1 MKSNT
6 KKRLIAFMLCMVLVL
21 SSTISAFA
29 DDLDTQTQ
37 DQTTTMAE
45 PTTETQETAENKAQ
59 TEQPAAETP
68 AQNTEEAAPQTNDNQ
83 SEVAEQPT
91 VSSEENNASN
101 ETIECEATQLKQEV
115 DNGNDTK
122 TTVVAD
128 IPAGAFHAH
137 ASEITM
143 EVKRL
148 STEDVDDAVIVKLI
162 KNALTTNTSLSNYV
176 LYDVVF
182 KVNGVE
188 TEPLKAIDVNFKGS
202 GLKVKDTKKATA
214 FYFAPAK
221 SEDGIEEDLLVE
233 LPQREDKIKELLDA
247 GTDKTREQIEDEFDF
262 SELSVK
268 DEVVDE
274 LKMEVRKNQVY
285 GCYVVEDKVTQ
296 PESNDVVNEANDTLN
311 SAVMA
316 ASDTVTL
323 EQSYGKLVATYTG
336 NSTNIKYVWYRKI
349 NTDDYQLQKPKEYTG
364 TNGVSLGSD
373 IKDNELYIALNG
385 GALGTQGDG
394 SNNQSVFYYVAA
406 YKAGDVKTD
415 GSPKDGKAPL
425 ATSPQKKVTE
435 YYQLQNGSFETPKVT
450 DHHANTCNWQF
461 SNENYKEL
469 GGVWQTTGT
478 HDPSEF
484 SDSQGADIEIVTTKT
499 KTTNEWGGF
508 TLNDSDLSGYSWH
521 GATTAVDGTQFAE
534 LNCQT
539 EGSLY
544 QDVLTTPG
552 EALNYQFSHRAR
564 GNTPNNT
571 SSNPENDTMSV
582 VIMPTQTA
590 IDNGVTTQA
599 KVKEVI
605 ADPTAYP
612 GTMVRTVTSDDLSWH
627 TYTGSYSVTTQGQ
640 YSTRFFFVAGNT
652 ASGNPTVGNFLD
664 NVFFTRDKL
673 TPVEGT
679 ANVTLTKTISGL
691 EYATAYNLARTLKFT
706 IRNKTIS
713 GTDLNWVW
721 SNDGKTYTGSIVLS
735 LKELECGT
743 NLKVEETSTG
753 SLDVTG
759 YTRSSS
765 VQIDNGSTTSSTS
778 GTLSISTGETK
789 TVAFTN
795 AYVANGGSGD
805 EPESTLSH
813 EKYIKRNEDG
823 TYNITLNASGTVGT
837 KTHKKNV
844 DIVLIVDTS
853 GSMNDSDSN
862 NDATKLV
869 STRNAIKALIDAFN
883 TKSDTVD
890 TRYKLVTFNTS
901 ATTNTR
907 SWTDGNTLYNTY
919 IKKLTAGGGTNY
931 DKGLS
936 YGGTAITDGSR
947 TDAEKIV
954 IFLTDGQPTYYGDT
968 PSNCGIHTSKATLNA
983 AKNSAKQIICSKFYA
998 VGIGL
1003 SSKIQIYNNDD
1014 YQSNCRRYAHRSK
1027 SESTTGESLLKSI
1040 SDCTNAAS
1048 KEAINL
1054 TDSSKLTDKFKE
1066 IAGQTLTAAC
1076 TNVTITDQLSQYVDV
1091 TDASKLQVKIAS
1103 KDNNKYTNVYT
1114 QDFDLNKTG
1123 KVTLNNKEIATVTY
1137 DSLKKEAKLKFND
1150 DYSLEANYYYYLT
1163 ITNVTPNQRAF
1174 DEYKE
1179 NGGYGTTGYGTTKG
1193 DANTDEDTGGYTSK
1207 NEGTSSGQ
1215 AGFYSNATATVS
1227 YKNKKSS
1234 GLITENYQKPV
1245 IQVQSISVR
1254 KDWEDVTPPKTTTVL
1269 AQLVDEKGNP
1279 VDGKILELNSSNNW
1293 TGSFEFVK
1301 LDKYDR
1307 YGFKELKE
1315 DQNGNITYNN
1325 KKYSMVDKNGIIEI
1339 NDTNYEVTYSND
1351 NDIHVIT
1358 NTKYSQPIKII
1369 KQNNSG
1375 VTLKDAEF
1383 TLKDSNN
1390 KSTKYTSDKDGI
1402 IFEGELNYGTYTLIE
1417 TKAPSGYSKLV
1428 DSITIT
1434 VTKNGIEISENNKV
1448 QLNQTNGIYELIIKN
1463 DMLYSLPS
1471 TGGTGI
1477 YLYMIG
1483 GMMLM
1488 LIAVWILYKNKCREV
1503 LER

>member
-1 MKSNT
+1 M
-6 KKRLIAFMLCMVLVL
+6 
-21 SSTISAFA
+21 
-29 DDLDTQTQ
+29 
-37 DQTTTMAE
+37 
-45 PTTETQETAENKAQ
+45 
-59 TEQPAAETP
+59 
-68 AQNTEEAAPQTNDNQ
+68 
-83 SEVAEQPT
+83 
-91 VSSEENNASN
+91 
-101 ETIECEATQLKQEV
+101 
-115 DNGNDTK
+115 
-122 TTVVAD
+122 
-128 IPAGAFHAH
+128 
-137 ASEITM
+137 
-143 EVKRL
+143 
-148 STEDVDDAVIVKLI
+148 
-162 KNALTTNTSLSNYV
+162 
-176 LYDVVF
+176 VF

-268 DEVVDE
+268 DEVADE

-349 NTDDYQLQKPKEYTG
+349 NTGDYQLQKPKEYTG

-394 SNNQSVFYYVAA
+394 SNNPSVSYYVAA

-425 ATSPQKKVTE
+425 ATSPQKEVTE

-450 DHHANTCNWQF
+450 DYHINTNNWQF
-461 SNENYKEL
+461 SNENYKRQ

-478 HDPSEF
+478 ATANTLY
-484 SDSQGADIEIVTTKT
+484 SDSEGADIEIVTTKT
-499 KTTNEWGGF
+499 KNSTGQLTN
-508 TLNDSDLSGYSWH
+508 SSLSGYSWH

-534 LNCQT
+534 LNCQA

-552 EALNYQFSHRAR
+552 ETLNYQFSHRAR
-564 GNTPNNT
+564 GN
-571 SSNPENDTMSV
+571 SSSETENDTMSV

-599 KVKEVI
+599 KVNEVI
-605 ADPTAYP
+605 ANPTAYP

-652 ASGNPTVGNFLD
+652 ASNDPTVGNFLD

-673 TPVEGT
+673 TPVKGT
-679 ANVTLTKTISGL
+679 ANVILTKTISGL
-691 EYATAYNLARTLKFT
+691 EYVTAYNLAKTLNFT
-706 IRNKTIS
+706 IGNKTVS

-721 SNDGKTYTGSIVLS
+721 SNDGKTYTGSVVLS
-735 LKELECGT
+735 LKEQECDD
-743 NLKVEETSTG
+743 NLKVKETSTG

-759 YTRSSS
+759 YTRASS

-890 TRYKLVTFNTS
+890 TRYKLVTFKTS

-1014 YQSNCRRYAHRSK
+1014 YQSNCRWYAHRGK
-1027 SESTTGESLLKSI
+1027 SEPTTGESLLKSI

-1179 NGGYGTTGYGTTKG
+1179 NGDYGTTKG

-1307 YGFKELKE
+1307 YGFKAKSGKAFKAIHK
-1315 DQNGNITYNN
+1315 GNRYACF
-1325 KKYSMVDKNGIIEI
+1325 YF
-1339 NDTNYEVTYSND
+1339 
-1351 NDIHVIT
+1351 
-1358 NTKYSQPIKII
+1358 NT
-1369 KQNNSG
+1369 
-1375 VTLKDAEF
+1375 
-1383 TLKDSNN
+1383 
-1390 KSTKYTSDKDGI
+1390 
-1402 IFEGELNYGTYTLIE
+1402 
-1417 TKAPSGYSKLV
+1417 
-1428 DSITIT
+1428 
-1434 VTKNGIEISENNKV
+1434 
-1448 QLNQTNGIYELIIKN
+1448 
-1463 DMLYSLPS
+1463 
-1471 TGGTGI
+1471 
-1477 YLYMIG
+1477 
-1483 GMMLM
+1483 
-1488 LIAVWILYKNKCREV
+1488 
-1503 LER
+1503 

>member
-37 DQTTTMAE
+37 DQTTTMDE
-45 PTTETQETAENKAQ
+45 PTTGTQETAENKAQ

-68 AQNTEEAAPQTNDNQ
+68 AQNTQEAAPQTNDSHSEAVDQ
-83 SEVAEQPT
+83 ST
-91 VSSEENNASN
+91 NSSEENNASD
-101 ETIECEATQLKQEV
+101 ETVECEATQLKQEV
-115 DNGNDTK
+115 DNGNHTK

-137 ASEITM
+137 VSEITM

-247 GTDKTREQIEDEFDF
+247 GTDKTMEQIEDEFDF

-268 DEVVDE
+268 DEVADE

-285 GCYVVEDKVTQ
+285 GCYVVEDKITQ
-296 PESNDVVNEANDTLN
+296 PESNDVANVANEASTL
-311 SAVMA
+311 AVTA

-336 NSTNIKYVWYRKI
+336 NATNIKYVWYRKI

-394 SNNQSVFYYVAA
+394 SNNRSVSYYVEA
-406 YKAGDVKTD
+406 YNADDVKTD
-415 GSPKDGKAPL
+415 GSPKNRKTPL
-425 ATSPQKKVTE
+425 ATSLQKEVTE

-450 DHHANTCNWQF
+450 DHHTNTNNWQF
-461 SNENYKEL
+461 SNENYKKL
-469 GGVWQTTGT
+469 DGVWQTTGT
-478 HDPSEF
+478 ADADTRY
-484 SDSQGADIEIVTTKT
+484 SDKEGADIEIVTTKT
-499 KTTNEWGGF
+499 KSSTGQ
-508 TLNDSDLSGYSWH
+508 LSDSDLSGYSWH
-521 GATTAVDGTQFAE
+521 GAKTAVDGTQFAE
-534 LNCQT
+534 LNCQK

-552 EALNYQFSHRAR
+552 ETLNYQFSHRAR
-564 GNTPNNT
+564 GN
-571 SSNPENDTMSV
+571 SSSKTENDTMSV

-590 IDNGVTTQA
+590 IANGVTTQA
-599 KVKEVI
+599 KVNEVI

-640 YSTRFFFVAGNT
+640 YSTRFFFVAGTT
-652 ASGNPTVGNFLD
+652 ASGNSTVGNFLD

-673 TPVEGT
+673 TPVVGT

-691 EYATAYNLARTLKFT
+691 EYATAYNLAKTLKFT

-713 GTDLNWVW
+713 GDDLNWVW

-735 LKELECGT
+735 LNELECGT

-795 AYVANGGSGD
+795 AYVANGSSGD

-862 NDATKLV
+862 NGDTKLV
-869 STRNAIKALIDAFN
+869 STKNAIKALIDAFN
-883 TKSDTVD
+883 DKSDTVD
-890 TRYKLVTFNTS
+890 TRYKLVTFNKF
-901 ATTNTR
+901 ATTNTG
-907 SWTDGNTLYNTY
+907 SWTNGNTLYNYY
-919 IKKLTAGGGTNY
+919 IKNLKADGGTNY

-936 YGGTAITDGSR
+936 YGGTAITNGSR
-947 TDAEKIV
+947 TDAKKIV
-954 IFLTDGQPTYYGDT
+954 IFLTDGQPTYYGDG
-968 PSNCGIHTSKATLNA
+968 PSNCGRHTSEDTLNTA
-983 AKNSAKQIICSKFYA
+983 QNSASTIICSEFYA

-1003 SSKIQIYNNDD
+1003 PSSVSIYSQTASGDGWLGHPGNV
-1014 YQSNCRRYAHRSK
+1014 K
-1027 SESTTGESLLKSI
+1027 ETMTGQALLQSI
-1040 SDCTNAAS
+1040 SDRTNAAS

-1054 TDSSKLTDKFKE
+1054 TDSSKLTEKFKE
-1066 IAGQTLTAAC
+1066 IVGQTLTAAC

-1114 QDFDLNKTG
+1114 EDFDLNNTG

-1137 DSLKKEAKLKFND
+1137 DSSKKEAKLKFND

-1163 ITNVTPNQRAF
+1163 ITNVTPNQTAF
-1174 DEYKE
+1174 NEYKE
-1179 NGGYGTTGYGTTKG
+1179 NGGYGTTTTKG

-1207 NEGTSSGQ
+1207 NEGTSSGKS
-1215 AGFYSNATATVS
+1215 GFYSNATATVS

-1234 GLITENYQKPV
+1234 NLITENYQKPV

-1254 KDWEDVTPPKTTTVL
+1254 KDWKDATPPENTTVL

-1315 DQNGNITYNN
+1315 YQNGNITYNN
-1325 KKYSMVDKNGIIEI
+1325 KKYSMVDENSIIEI
-1339 NDTNYEVTYSND
+1339 NDTNYKVTYSNN

-1375 VTLKDAEF
+1375 VTLKGAEF
-1383 TLKDSNN
+1383 TLKDSNK

-1402 IFEGELNYGTYTLIE
+1402 IFEGELNYGTYTLRE

-1434 VTKNGIEISENNKV
+1434 VTKDGIQISENNKV
-1448 QLNQTNGIYELIIKN
+1448 QLNQTSGIYELIIKN

-1471 TGGTGI
+1471 TGGSGI

-1483 GMMLM
+1483 GILLM
-1488 LIAVWILYKNKCREV
+1488 FAAAWILYKNKCREV

>member
-37 DQTTTMAE
+37 DQTTTMDE
-45 PTTETQETAENKAQ
+45 PTTGTQETAENKAQ

-68 AQNTEEAAPQTNDNQ
+68 AQNTQEAAPQTNDSHSEAVDQ
-83 SEVAEQPT
+83 ST
-91 VSSEENNASN
+91 NSSEENNASD
-101 ETIECEATQLKQEV
+101 ETVECEATQLKQEV
-115 DNGNDTK
+115 DNGNHTK

-137 ASEITM
+137 VSEITM

-247 GTDKTREQIEDEFDF
+247 GTDKTMEQIEDEFDF

-268 DEVVDE
+268 DEVADE

-285 GCYVVEDKVTQ
+285 GCYVVEDKITQ
-296 PESNDVVNEANDTLN
+296 PESNDVANVANEASTL
-311 SAVMA
+311 AVTA

-336 NSTNIKYVWYRKI
+336 NATNIKYVWYRKI

-394 SNNQSVFYYVAA
+394 SNNRSVSYYVEA
-406 YKAGDVKTD
+406 YNADDVKTD
-415 GSPKDGKAPL
+415 GSPKNRKTPL
-425 ATSPQKKVTE
+425 ATSLQKEVTE

-450 DHHANTCNWQF
+450 DHHTNTNNWQF
-461 SNENYKEL
+461 SNENYKKL
-469 GGVWQTTGT
+469 DGVWQTTGT
-478 HDPSEF
+478 ADADTRY
-484 SDSQGADIEIVTTKT
+484 SDKEGADIEIVTTKT
-499 KTTNEWGGF
+499 KSSTGQ
-508 TLNDSDLSGYSWH
+508 LSDSDLSGYSWH
-521 GATTAVDGTQFAE
+521 GAKTAVDGTQFAE
-534 LNCQT
+534 LNCQK

-552 EALNYQFSHRAR
+552 ETLNYQFSHRAR
-564 GNTPNNT
+564 GN
-571 SSNPENDTMSV
+571 SSSKTENDTMSV

-590 IDNGVTTQA
+590 IANGVTTQA
-599 KVKEVI
+599 KVNEVI

-640 YSTRFFFVAGNT
+640 YSTRFFFVAGTT
-652 ASGNPTVGNFLD
+652 ASGNSTVGNFLD

-673 TPVEGT
+673 TPVVGT

-691 EYATAYNLARTLKFT
+691 EYATAYNLAKTLKFT

-713 GTDLNWVW
+713 GDDLNWVW

-735 LKELECGT
+735 LNELECGT

-795 AYVANGGSGD
+795 AYVANGSSGD

-862 NDATKLV
+862 NGDTKLV
-869 STRNAIKALIDAFN
+869 STKNAIKALIDAFN
-883 TKSDTVD
+883 DKSDTVD
-890 TRYKLVTFNTS
+890 TRYKLVTFNKF
-901 ATTNTR
+901 ATTNTG
-907 SWTDGNTLYNTY
+907 SWTNGNTLYNYY
-919 IKKLTAGGGTNY
+919 IKNLKADGGTNY

-936 YGGTAITDGSR
+936 YGGTAITNGSR
-947 TDAEKIV
+947 TDAKKIV
-954 IFLTDGQPTYYGDT
+954 IFLTDGQPTYYGDG
-968 PSNCGIHTSKATLNA
+968 PSNCGRHTSEDTLNTA
-983 AKNSAKQIICSKFYA
+983 QNSASTIICSEFYA

-1003 SSKIQIYNNDD
+1003 PSSVSIYSQTASGDGWLGHPGNV
-1014 YQSNCRRYAHRSK
+1014 K
-1027 SESTTGESLLKSI
+1027 ETMTGQALLQSI
-1040 SDCTNAAS
+1040 SDRTNAAS

-1054 TDSSKLTDKFKE
+1054 TDSSKLTEKFKE
-1066 IAGQTLTAAC
+1066 IVGQTLTAAC

-1114 QDFDLNKTG
+1114 EDFDLNNTG

-1137 DSLKKEAKLKFND
+1137 DSSKKEAKLKFND

-1163 ITNVTPNQRAF
+1163 ITNVTPNQTAF
-1174 DEYKE
+1174 NEYKE
-1179 NGGYGTTGYGTTKG
+1179 NGGYGTTTTKG

-1207 NEGTSSGQ
+1207 NEGTSSGKS
-1215 AGFYSNATATVS
+1215 GFYSNATATVS

-1234 GLITENYQKPV
+1234 NLITENYQKPV

-1254 KDWEDVTPPKTTTVL
+1254 KDWKDATPPENTTVL

-1315 DQNGNITYNN
+1315 YQNGNITYNN
-1325 KKYSMVDKNGIIEI
+1325 KKYSMVDENSIIEI
-1339 NDTNYEVTYSND
+1339 NDTNYKVTYSNN

-1375 VTLKDAEF
+1375 VTLKGAEF
-1383 TLKDSNN
+1383 TLKDSNK

-1402 IFEGELNYGTYTLIE
+1402 IFEGELNYGTYTLRE

-1434 VTKNGIEISENNKV
+1434 VTKDGIQISENNKV

-1471 TGGTGI
+1471 TGGSGI

-1483 GMMLM
+1483 GILLM
-1488 LIAVWILYKNKCREV
+1488 FAAAWILYKNKCREV

>member
-29 DDLDTQTQ
+29 DDLDTQAQ

-268 DEVVDE
+268 DEVADE

-349 NTDDYQLQKPKEYTG
+349 NTGDYQLQKPKEYTG

-394 SNNQSVFYYVAA
+394 SNNPSVSYYVVA

-425 ATSPQKKVTE
+425 ATSPQKEVTE

-450 DHHANTCNWQF
+450 DYHINTNNWQF
-461 SNENYKEL
+461 SNENYKRQ

-478 HDPSEF
+478 ATANTLYSDPE
-484 SDSQGADIEIVTTKT
+484 GADIEIVTTKT
-499 KTTNEWGGF
+499 KNSTGQLTN
-508 TLNDSDLSGYSWH
+508 SSLSGYSWH

-534 LNCQT
+534 LNCQA

-552 EALNYQFSHRAR
+552 ETLNYQFSHRAR
-564 GNTPNNT
+564 GN
-571 SSNPENDTMSV
+571 SSSETENDTMSV

-590 IDNGVTTQA
+590 IDNGVTTQT
-599 KVKEVI
+599 KVNEVI
-605 ADPTAYP
+605 ANPTAYP

-652 ASGNPTVGNFLD
+652 ASNDPTVGNFLD

-673 TPVEGT
+673 TPVKGT
-679 ANVTLTKTISGL
+679 ANVILTKTISGL
-691 EYATAYNLARTLKFT
+691 EYVTAYNLAKTLNFT
-706 IRNKTIS
+706 IGNKTVS

-721 SNDGKTYTGSIVLS
+721 SNDGKTYTGSVVLS
-735 LKELECGT
+735 LKEQECDA
-743 NLKVEETSTG
+743 NLKVKETSTG

-759 YTRSSS
+759 YTRASS

-1014 YQSNCRRYAHRSK
+1014 YQSNCRWYAHRGK
-1027 SESTTGESLLKSI
+1027 SEPTTGESLLKSI

-1234 GLITENYQKPV
+1234 DLITENYQKPV

-1315 DQNGNITYNN
+1315 DSNGSITYKGKN
-1325 KKYSMVDKNGIIEI
+1325 YSIVVANDIIEI
-1339 NDTNYEVTYSND
+1339 NNTNYKVTYGKD
-1351 NDIHVIT
+1351 NDVYVIT
-1358 NTKYSQPIKII
+1358 NTKNSQSIKII

-1375 VTLKDAEF
+1375 VTLEDAEF
-1383 TLKDSNN
+1383 TLRDSNN
-1390 KSTKYTSDKDGI
+1390 NSTTYTSNDNGI
-1402 IFEGELNYGTYTLIE
+1402 IFEGELNYDTYTLTE

-1434 VTKNGIEISENNKV
+1434 VTKNNIIIRGSAKA
-1448 QLNQTNGIYELIIKN
+1448 QLIQNANGTYELVVKN

-1471 TGGTGI
+1471 TGGSGI

-1483 GMMLM
+1483 GILLM
-1488 LIAVWILYKNKCREV
+1488 FAAAWILYKNKCREV

>member
-21 SSTISAFA
+21 SSAISAFA
-29 DDLDTQTQ
+29 DDLDTQAQ
-37 DQTTTMAE
+37 DQATTMSE
-45 PTTETQETAENKAQ
+45 PTTGTQEAAENKAQ

-68 AQNTEEAAPQTNDNQ
+68 AQNTQEAAPQTNDNQ
-83 SEVAEQPT
+83 SEAVDQST
-91 VSSEENNASN
+91 NSSEENNASD
-101 ETIECEATQLKQEV
+101 ETVECEATQLKQEV
-115 DNGNDTK
+115 DNGNHTK

-188 TEPLKAIDVNFKGS
+188 TEPLKSIDVNFKGS
-202 GLKVKDTKKATA
+202 ELKVKDTKKATA

-268 DEVVDE
+268 DEVADE

-285 GCYVVEDKVTQ
+285 GCYVVEDKITQ
-296 PESNDVVNEANDTLN
+296 PESNDVANVANEASTL
-311 SAVMA
+311 AVTA

-336 NSTNIKYVWYRKI
+336 NATNIKYVWYRKI

-394 SNNQSVFYYVAA
+394 TDNKSVSYYVAA
-406 YKAGDVKTD
+406 YKANDVKTD
-415 GSPKDGKAPL
+415 GSPKAGKKPL
-425 ATSPQKKVTE
+425 VTSLSKEVTE
-435 YYQLQNGSFETPKVT
+435 YYQLQNGSFEKPKVT
-450 DHHANTCNWQF
+450 DYHSNTNNWQF
-461 SNENYKEL
+461 SNENYKTL

-478 HDPSEF
+478 ANANTLY
-484 SDSQGADIEIVTTKT
+484 SDSEGADIEIVTTKT
-499 KTTNEWGGF
+499 KNSTGQLT
-508 TLNDSDLSGYSWH
+508 DSNLSGYSWH

-534 LNCQT
+534 LNCQA

-552 EALNYQFSHRAR
+552 ETLNYQFSHRAR
-564 GNTPNNT
+564 GN
-571 SSNPENDTMSV
+571 SSSKTENDTMSV

-590 IDNGVTTQA
+590 IANGVTTQA
-599 KVKEVI
+599 KVNEVI
-605 ADPTAYP
+605 ANPTAYP

-706 IRNKTIS
+706 IGNKTIS

-735 LKELECGT
+735 LKEHECGN
-743 NLKVEETSTG
+743 NLKVEETSTD

-759 YTRSSS
+759 YTRASS

-789 TVAFTN
+789 TVAFAN

-853 GSMNDSDSN
+853 GSMDESDSN
-862 NDATKLV
+862 NSVTKLA
-869 STRNAIKALIDAFN
+869 STQNAIKALIDAFN
-883 TKSDTVD
+883 AKSDTVD

-901 ATTNTR
+901 ATTNTG
-907 SWTDGNTLYNTY
+907 SWTDGNTLYNDY
-919 IKKLTAGGGTNY
+919 IKNLKADGGTNY

-936 YGGTAITDGSR
+936 YGGTAITNGSR
-947 TDAEKIV
+947 TDAKKIV
-954 IFLTDGQPTYYGDT
+954 IFLTDGQPTYYGDE
-968 PSNCGIHTSKATLNA
+968 PSNCGSHTSEATLNTA
-983 AKNSAKQIICSKFYA
+983 QNSASTIICSEFYA

-1003 SSKIQIYNNDD
+1003 PSSVSIYSQTGKDIWNGD
-1014 YQSNCRRYAHRSK
+1014 YWNPLWNHPGTVK
-1027 SESTTGESLLKSI
+1027 ETMTGQALLQSI
-1040 SDCTNAAS
+1040 SDRTNAAS

-1054 TDSSKLTDKFKE
+1054 TDSSKLTEKFKE
-1066 IAGQTLTAAC
+1066 IVGQTLTAAC

-1091 TDASKLQVKIAS
+1091 TDTSKLQVKIAS
-1103 KDNNKYTNVYT
+1103 KDNNQYTNVYT
-1114 QDFDLNKTG
+1114 KDFDLKKNG
-1123 KVTLNNKEIATVTY
+1123 KVTLNNKDIATVTY
-1137 DSLKKEAKLKFND
+1137 DSAKKEAKLKFND

-1163 ITNVTPNQRAF
+1163 ITNVTPNQTAF
-1174 DEYKE
+1174 DEYKK
-1179 NGGYGTTGYGTTKG
+1179 NDGYGTKG

-1234 GLITENYQKPV
+1234 DLITENYQKPV

-1254 KDWEDVTPPKTTTVL
+1254 KDWKDVTPPKTTTVL

-1279 VDGKILELNSSNNW
+1279 VDGKILELNSSNEW

-1307 YGFKELKE
+1307 YSFKELKE
-1315 DQNGNITYNN
+1315 GQNGNITYNN
-1325 KKYSMVDKNGIIEI
+1325 KNYSMVDENGIIEI
-1339 NDTNYEVTYSND
+1339 KDTTYKVTYSND
-1351 NDIHVIT
+1351 DDIHVIT

-1383 TLKDSNN
+1383 TLTDSNK

-1448 QLNQTNGIYELIIKN
+1448 QLNQTNGIYELVIKN

-1471 TGGTGI
+1471 TGGFGI

-1483 GMMLM
+1483 GILLM
-1488 LIAVWILYKNKCREV
+1488 FAAAWILYKNKCREV

>member
-1 MKSNT
+1 M
-6 KKRLIAFMLCMVLVL
+6 ML
-21 SSTISAFA
+21 
-29 DDLDTQTQ
+29 
-37 DQTTTMAE
+37 
-45 PTTETQETAENKAQ
+45 
-59 TEQPAAETP
+59 
-68 AQNTEEAAPQTNDNQ
+68 
-83 SEVAEQPT
+83 
-91 VSSEENNASN
+91 
-101 ETIECEATQLKQEV
+101 
-115 DNGNDTK
+115 G
-122 TTVVAD
+122 
-128 IPAGAFHAH
+128 
-137 ASEITM
+137 
-143 EVKRL
+143 
-148 STEDVDDAVIVKLI
+148 
-162 KNALTTNTSLSNYV
+162 
-176 LYDVVF
+176 
-182 KVNGVE
+182 
-188 TEPLKAIDVNFKGS
+188 FKG
-202 GLKVKDTKKATA
+202 
-214 FYFAPAK
+214 
-221 SEDGIEEDLLVE
+221 
-233 LPQREDKIKELLDA
+233 
-247 GTDKTREQIEDEFDF
+247 
-262 SELSVK
+262 
-268 DEVVDE
+268 
-274 LKMEVRKNQVY
+274 
-285 GCYVVEDKVTQ
+285 
-296 PESNDVVNEANDTLN
+296 
-311 SAVMA
+311 
-316 ASDTVTL
+316 
-323 EQSYGKLVATYTG
+323 
-336 NSTNIKYVWYRKI
+336 
-349 NTDDYQLQKPKEYTG
+349 
-364 TNGVSLGSD
+364 
-373 IKDNELYIALNG
+373 
-385 GALGTQGDG
+385 
-394 SNNQSVFYYVAA
+394 
-406 YKAGDVKTD
+406 
-415 GSPKDGKAPL
+415 
-425 ATSPQKKVTE
+425 
-435 YYQLQNGSFETPKVT
+435 
-450 DHHANTCNWQF
+450 
-461 SNENYKEL
+461 
-469 GGVWQTTGT
+469 
-478 HDPSEF
+478 
-484 SDSQGADIEIVTTKT
+484 
-499 KTTNEWGGF
+499 
-508 TLNDSDLSGYSWH
+508 
-521 GATTAVDGTQFAE
+521 
-534 LNCQT
+534 
-539 EGSLY
+539 
-544 QDVLTTPG
+544 
-552 EALNYQFSHRAR
+552 
-564 GNTPNNT
+564 
-571 SSNPENDTMSV
+571 
-582 VIMPTQTA
+582 
-590 IDNGVTTQA
+590 
-599 KVKEVI
+599 
-605 ADPTAYP
+605 
-612 GTMVRTVTSDDLSWH
+612 
-627 TYTGSYSVTTQGQ
+627 
-640 YSTRFFFVAGNT
+640 
-652 ASGNPTVGNFLD
+652 
-664 NVFFTRDKL
+664 
-673 TPVEGT
+673 
-679 ANVTLTKTISGL
+679 
-691 EYATAYNLARTLKFT
+691 
-706 IRNKTIS
+706 
-713 GTDLNWVW
+713 
-721 SNDGKTYTGSIVLS
+721 
-735 LKELECGT
+735 
-743 NLKVEETSTG
+743 
-753 SLDVTG
+753 
-759 YTRSSS
+759 
-765 VQIDNGSTTSSTS
+765 
-778 GTLSISTGETK
+778 
-789 TVAFTN
+789 
-795 AYVANGGSGD
+795 
-805 EPESTLSH
+805 
-813 EKYIKRNEDG
+813 
-823 TYNITLNASGTVGT
+823 TLNASGTVGT

-1014 YQSNCRRYAHRSK
+1014 YQSNCRWYAHRGK
-1027 SESTTGESLLKSI
+1027 SEPTTGESLLKSI

-1179 NGGYGTTGYGTTKG
+1179 NGDYGTTKG

-1315 DQNGNITYNN
+1315 DSNGSITYKGKN
-1325 KKYSMVDKNGIIEI
+1325 YSIVVANDIIEI
-1339 NDTNYEVTYSND
+1339 NNTNYKVTYGKD
-1351 NDIHVIT
+1351 NDVYVIT
-1358 NTKYSQPIKII
+1358 NTKNSQSIKII

-1375 VTLKDAEF
+1375 VTLEDAEF
-1383 TLKDSNN
+1383 TLRDSNN
-1390 KSTKYTSDKDGI
+1390 NSTTYTSNDNGI
-1402 IFEGELNYGTYTLIE
+1402 IFEGELNYDTYTLTE

-1434 VTKNGIEISENNKV
+1434 VTKNNIIIRGSAKA
-1448 QLNQTNGIYELIIKN
+1448 QLIQNANGTYELVVKN

-1471 TGGTGI
+1471 TGGSGI

-1483 GMMLM
+1483 GILLM
-1488 LIAVWILYKNKCREV
+1488 FAAAWILYKNKCREV

>member
-29 DDLDTQTQ
+29 DDLDTQAQ

-68 AQNTEEAAPQTNDNQ
+68 VQNTEEAAPQTNDNQ

-268 DEVVDE
+268 DEVADE

-349 NTDDYQLQKPKEYTG
+349 NTGDYQLQKPKEYTG

-394 SNNQSVFYYVAA
+394 SNNPSVSYYVAA

-425 ATSPQKKVTE
+425 ATSPQKEVTE

-450 DHHANTCNWQF
+450 DYHINTNNWQF
-461 SNENYKEL
+461 SNENYKRQ

-478 HDPSEF
+478 ATANTLY
-484 SDSQGADIEIVTTKT
+484 SDSEGADIEIVTTKT
-499 KTTNEWGGF
+499 KNSTGQLTN
-508 TLNDSDLSGYSWH
+508 SSLSGYSWH

-534 LNCQT
+534 LNCQA

-552 EALNYQFSHRAR
+552 ETLNYQFSHRAR
-564 GNTPNNT
+564 GN
-571 SSNPENDTMSV
+571 SSSETENDTMSV

-590 IDNGVTTQA
+590 IDNGVTTQE
-599 KVKEVI
+599 KVNEVI
-605 ADPTAYP
+605 ANPTAYP

-652 ASGNPTVGNFLD
+652 ASNDPTVGNFLD

-673 TPVEGT
+673 TPVKGT
-679 ANVTLTKTISGL
+679 ANVILTKTISGL
-691 EYATAYNLARTLKFT
+691 EYVTAYNLAKTLNFT
-706 IRNKTIS
+706 IGNKTVS

-721 SNDGKTYTGSIVLS
+721 SNDGKTYTGSVVLS
-735 LKELECGT
+735 LKEQECDD
-743 NLKVEETSTG
+743 NLKVKETSTG

-759 YTRSSS
+759 YTRASS

-1014 YQSNCRRYAHRSK
+1014 YQSNCRWYAHRGK
-1027 SESTTGESLLKSI
+1027 SEPTTGESLLKSI

-1114 QDFDLNKTG
+1114 QDFYLNKTG

-1137 DSLKKEAKLKFND
+1137 NSLKKEAKLKFND

-1174 DEYKE
+1174 DKYKE
-1179 NGGYGTTGYGTTKG
+1179 NGGYGTTKG

-1215 AGFYSNATATVS
+1215 AGFYSNAKATVS

-1254 KDWEDVTPPKTTTVL
+1254 KDWENVTPPKTTTVL

-1315 DQNGNITYNN
+1315 DSNGSITYKGKN
-1325 KKYSMVDKNGIIEI
+1325 YSIVAANDIIEI
-1339 NDTNYEVTYSND
+1339 NNTNYKVTYGKD
-1351 NDIHVIT
+1351 NDVYVIT
-1358 NTKYSQPIKII
+1358 NTKNSQSIKII

-1375 VTLKDAEF
+1375 VTLEDAEF
-1383 TLKDSNN
+1383 TLRDSNN
-1390 KSTKYTSDKDGI
+1390 NSTTYTSNDNGI
-1402 IFEGELNYGTYTLIE
+1402 IFEGELNYDTYTLTE

-1434 VTKNGIEISENNKV
+1434 VTKNNIIIRGSAKA
-1448 QLNQTNGIYELIIKN
+1448 QLTQNANGTYELVVKN

-1471 TGGTGI
+1471 TGGSGI

-1483 GMMLM
+1483 GILLM
-1488 LIAVWILYKNKCREV
+1488 FAAAWILYQNKCREV
-1503 LER
+1503 LKR

>member
-37 DQTTTMAE
+37 DQTTTMDE
-45 PTTETQETAENKAQ
+45 PTTGTQETAENKAQ

-68 AQNTEEAAPQTNDNQ
+68 AQNTQEAAPQTNDSH
-83 SEVAEQPT
+83 SEAAEQPT

-115 DNGNDTK
+115 DNENDTK

-148 STEDVDDAVIVKLI
+148 STEDVNDAVIVKLI

-188 TEPLKAIDVNFKGS
+188 TEPLKSIDVNFKGS

-247 GTDKTREQIEDEFDF
+247 GTDKTMEQIEDEFDF

-268 DEVVDE
+268 DEVADE

-285 GCYVVEDKVTQ
+285 GCYVVEDKITQ
-296 PESNDVVNEANDTLN
+296 PESNDVANE
-311 SAVMA
+311 
-316 ASDTVTL
+316 
-323 EQSYGKLVATYTG
+323 
-336 NSTNIKYVWYRKI
+336 
-349 NTDDYQLQKPKEYTG
+349 
-364 TNGVSLGSD
+364 
-373 IKDNELYIALNG
+373 
-385 GALGTQGDG
+385 
-394 SNNQSVFYYVAA
+394 
-406 YKAGDVKTD
+406 
-415 GSPKDGKAPL
+415 
-425 ATSPQKKVTE
+425 
-435 YYQLQNGSFETPKVT
+435 
-450 DHHANTCNWQF
+450 
-461 SNENYKEL
+461 
-469 GGVWQTTGT
+469 
-478 HDPSEF
+478 
-484 SDSQGADIEIVTTKT
+484 
-499 KTTNEWGGF
+499 
-508 TLNDSDLSGYSWH
+508 
-521 GATTAVDGTQFAE
+521 
-534 LNCQT
+534 
-539 EGSLY
+539 
-544 QDVLTTPG
+544 
-552 EALNYQFSHRAR
+552 
-564 GNTPNNT
+564 
-571 SSNPENDTMSV
+571 
-582 VIMPTQTA
+582 
-590 IDNGVTTQA
+590 
-599 KVKEVI
+599 
-605 ADPTAYP
+605 
-612 GTMVRTVTSDDLSWH
+612 
-627 TYTGSYSVTTQGQ
+627 
-640 YSTRFFFVAGNT
+640 AGNT

-691 EYATAYNLARTLKFT
+691 EYATAYTLARTLKFT
-706 IRNKTIS
+706 IGNKTIS

-735 LKELECGT
+735 LKERECGT

-759 YTRSSS
+759 YTRASS

-813 EKYIKRNEDG
+813 EKYIKRNDDG

-853 GSMNDSDSN
+853 GSMDKSDSN
-862 NDATKLV
+862 NSVTKLV
-869 STRNAIKALIDAFN
+869 STKNAIKALIDAFN
-883 TKSDTVD
+883 AKSDTVD

-901 ATTNTR
+901 ATTNTG
-907 SWTDGNTLYNTY
+907 SWTDGNTLYDDY
-919 IKKLTAGGGTNY
+919 IKNLKADGGTNY

-936 YGGTAITDGSR
+936 YGGTAITNGSR
-947 TDAEKIV
+947 TDAKKIV
-954 IFLTDGQPTYYGDT
+954 IFLTDGQPTYYGDG
-968 PSNCGIHTSKATLNA
+968 PSNCGSHTSEATLNA
-983 AKNSAKQIICSKFYA
+983 AQTSASTIICSEFYA

-1003 SSKIQIYNNDD
+1003 PSSVSIYS
-1014 YQSNCRRYAHRSK
+1014 Q
-1027 SESTTGESLLKSI
+1027 TGSDIWNGNSWFGSWQHPGDVKKTMTGQALLQSI

-1054 TDSSKLTDKFKE
+1054 TDSSKLTEKFRE
-1066 IAGQTLTAAC
+1066 IVGQTLTAAC
-1076 TNVTITDQLSQYVDV
+1076 TNVTITDQLSQYVAV

-1103 KDNNKYTNVYT
+1103 KDNNQYTNVYT
-1114 QDFDLNKTG
+1114 KDFDLNNTG

-1137 DSLKKEAKLKFND
+1137 DSSKKEAKLKFND

-1163 ITNVTPNQRAF
+1163 ITNVTPNQKAF
-1174 DEYKE
+1174 DEYKK
-1179 NGGYGTTGYGTTKG
+1179 NDGYGTTKG
-1193 DANTDEDTGGYTSK
+1193 EANTDEDTGGYTSK
-1207 NEGTSSGQ
+1207 NKGTSSGQ

-1254 KDWEDVTPPKTTTVL
+1254 KDWKDATPPENTTVL
-1269 AQLVDEKGNP
+1269 AQLVDENGKSVN
-1279 VDGKILELNSSNNW
+1279 GKILELNSSNNW

-1307 YGFKELKE
+1307 YSFKELKE

-1325 KKYSMVDKNGIIEI
+1325 KKYSMVDENSIIEI
-1339 NDTNYEVTYSND
+1339 NDTNYKVTYSND
-1351 NDIHVIT
+1351 DDIHVIT

-1375 VTLKDAEF
+1375 VTLKGAEF
-1383 TLKDSNN
+1383 TLTDSNN

-1402 IFEGELNYGTYTLIE
+1402 IFEGELNYGTYTLRE

-1434 VTKNGIEISENNKV
+1434 VTKDGIQISENNKV

-1471 TGGTGI
+1471 TGGSGI

-1483 GMMLM
+1483 GILLM
-1488 LIAVWILYKNKCREV
+1488 FAAAWILYKNKCREV

>member
-1 MKSNT
+1 MKSKI

-21 SSTISAFA
+21 SSAISAFA
-29 DDLDTQTQ
+29 DDLDTQPQ
-37 DQTTTMAE
+37 HQTTTMAE

-268 DEVVDE
+268 DEVADE

-349 NTDDYQLQKPKEYTG
+349 NTGDYQLQKPKEYTG

-394 SNNQSVFYYVAA
+394 SNNKSVFYYVAA
-406 YKAGDVKTD
+406 YKADDVKTD
-415 GSPKDGKAPL
+415 GSPKDNRTPL
-425 ATSPQKKVTE
+425 ATSPQKEVTE

-450 DHHANTCNWQF
+450 DHHTNTNNWQF
-461 SNENYKEL
+461 SNENYKKL
-469 GGVWQTTGT
+469 HGVWQTTGT
-478 HDPSEF
+478 ANANTLY
-484 SDSQGADIEIVTTKT
+484 SDTEGADIEIVTTKT
-499 KTTNEWGGF
+499 KNSSGQLTN
-508 TLNDSDLSGYSWH
+508 SDLSGYSWH

-534 LNCQT
+534 LNCQA

-552 EALNYQFSHRAR
+552 ETLNYQFSHRAR
-564 GNTPNNT
+564 GN
-571 SSNPENDTMSV
+571 SSSETENDTMSV

-590 IDNGVTTQA
+590 IANGVTTQA
-599 KVKEVI
+599 KVNEVI
-605 ADPTAYP
+605 ANPTAYP

-691 EYATAYNLARTLKFT
+691 EYATAYNLARTLTFT
-706 IRNKTIS
+706 IGNKTIS

-735 LKELECGT
+735 LKERECGT

-759 YTRSSS
+759 YTRASS

-853 GSMNDSDSN
+853 GSMDESDSN
-862 NDATKLV
+862 NSVTKLA
-869 STRNAIKALIDAFN
+869 STQNAIKALIDAFN
-883 TKSDTVD
+883 AKSDTVD

-901 ATTNTR
+901 ATTNTG
-907 SWTDGNTLYNTY
+907 SWTDGNTLYNNY
-919 IKKLTAGGGTNY
+919 IRNLKADGGTNY

-936 YGGTAITDGSR
+936 YGGTAITNDSR

-954 IFLTDGQPTYYGDT
+954 IFLTDGEPTFYGDG
-968 PSNCGIHTSKATLNA
+968 PSNCGRHTSKATLNA
-983 AKNSAKQIICSKFYA
+983 AQNSAKQIICSKFYA

-1003 SSKIQIYNNDD
+1003 SSKIRIYNNDD
-1014 YQSNCRRYAHRSK
+1014 SQSYCRWYDHRGTY
-1027 SESTTGESLLKSI
+1027 EPTTGESLLKSI

-1076 TNVTITDQLSQYVDV
+1076 TNVTITDQLSQYVAV

-1114 QDFDLNKTG
+1114 EDFDLNKTG

-1163 ITNVTPNQRAF
+1163 ITNVTPNQTAF
-1174 DEYKE
+1174 NEYKE
-1179 NGGYGTTGYGTTKG
+1179 NGGYGTTTTKG

-1207 NEGTSSGQ
+1207 NEGTSSGK
-1215 AGFYSNATATVS
+1215 AGFYSNAKATVS

-1254 KDWEDVTPPKTTTVL
+1254 KDWKDATPPENTTVL
-1269 AQLVDEKGNP
+1269 AQLVDENGKSVN
-1279 VDGKILELNSSNNW
+1279 GKILELNSSNNW
-1293 TGSFEFVK
+1293 TSSFEFVK

-1315 DQNGNITYNN
+1315 DQNGNITYNS
-1325 KKYSMVDKNGIIEI
+1325 KKYSMVDENGIIEI
-1339 NDTNYEVTYSND
+1339 NATNYKVTYSND

-1375 VTLKDAEF
+1375 VTLKGAEF
-1383 TLKDSNN
+1383 TLTSNT
-1390 KSTKYTSDKDGI
+1390 KSTNYTSDKDGI
-1402 IFEGELNYGTYTLIE
+1402 IFEGKLNYGTYTLTE

-1434 VTKNGIEISENNKV
+1434 VTKDGIQISENNKV
-1448 QLNQTNGIYELIIKN
+1448 QLNQANGIYELVIKN

-1483 GMMLM
+1483 GMLLM
-1488 LIAVWILYKNKCREV
+1488 FAAVWILYKSKCKEV
-1503 LER
+1503 LEK

>member
-29 DDLDTQTQ
+29 DDLDTQAQ

-59 TEQPAAETP
+59 TEHPAAETP

-101 ETIECEATQLKQEV
+101 ETVECEATQLKQEV

-268 DEVVDE
+268 DEVADE

-349 NTDDYQLQKPKEYTG
+349 NTGDYQLQKPKEYTG

-394 SNNQSVFYYVAA
+394 SNNPSVSYYVAA

-425 ATSPQKKVTE
+425 ATSPQKEVTE

-450 DHHANTCNWQF
+450 DYHINTNNWQF
-461 SNENYKEL
+461 SNENYKRQ

-478 HDPSEF
+478 ATANTLY
-484 SDSQGADIEIVTTKT
+484 SDSEGADIEIVTTKT
-499 KTTNEWGGF
+499 KNSTGQLTN
-508 TLNDSDLSGYSWH
+508 SSLSGYSWH

-534 LNCQT
+534 LNCQA

-552 EALNYQFSHRAR
+552 ETLNYQFSHRAR
-564 GNTPNNT
+564 GN
-571 SSNPENDTMSV
+571 SSSETENDTMSV

-599 KVKEVI
+599 KVNEVI
-605 ADPTAYP
+605 ANPTAYP

-652 ASGNPTVGNFLD
+652 ASNDPTVGNFLD

-673 TPVEGT
+673 TPVQGT

-691 EYATAYNLARTLKFT
+691 EYATAYNLAKTLKFT
-706 IRNKTIS
+706 IGKKTIS

-813 EKYIKRNEDG
+813 EKYIKRNDDG

-837 KTHKKNV
+837 KTNKKNV

-853 GSMNDSDSN
+853 GSMDDSDSN
-862 NDATKLV
+862 SGVAKLV

-954 IFLTDGQPTYYGDT
+954 IFLTDGQPTYYGDS

-1003 SSKIQIYNNDD
+1003 SSKIWIYNNDD
-1014 YQSNCRRYAHRSK
+1014 FQSNCRWYEHRGN
-1027 SESTTGESLLKSI
+1027 SERTTGESLLKSI

-1174 DEYKE
+1174 NEYKK
-1179 NGGYGTTGYGTTKG
+1179 NGGYYTTKG

-1234 GLITENYQKPV
+1234 DLITENYQKPV

-1254 KDWEDVTPPKTTTVL
+1254 KDWENVTPPKTTTVL
-1269 AQLVDEKGNP
+1269 AQIVQDCQRIQKTQGNSTF
-1279 VDGKILELNSSNNW
+1279 L
-1293 TGSFEFVK
+1293 GSFLFVK
-1301 LDKYDR
+1301 
-1307 YGFKELKE
+1307 
-1315 DQNGNITYNN
+1315 I
-1325 KKYSMVDKNGIIEI
+1325 
-1339 NDTNYEVTYSND
+1339 
-1351 NDIHVIT
+1351 
-1358 NTKYSQPIKII
+1358 
-1369 KQNNSG
+1369 
-1375 VTLKDAEF
+1375 
-1383 TLKDSNN
+1383 
-1390 KSTKYTSDKDGI
+1390 
-1402 IFEGELNYGTYTLIE
+1402 
-1417 TKAPSGYSKLV
+1417 
-1428 DSITIT
+1428 
-1434 VTKNGIEISENNKV
+1434 
-1448 QLNQTNGIYELIIKN
+1448 
-1463 DMLYSLPS
+1463 
-1471 TGGTGI
+1471 
-1477 YLYMIG
+1477 
-1483 GMMLM
+1483 
-1488 LIAVWILYKNKCREV
+1488 
-1503 LER
+1503 

>member
-21 SSTISAFA
+21 SSAISAFA
-29 DDLDTQTQ
+29 DDLDTQAQ

-45 PTTETQETAENKAQ
+45 PTTGTQETAENKAQ

-83 SEVAEQPT
+83 SEAAEQPT

-268 DEVVDE
+268 DEVADE

-394 SNNQSVFYYVAA
+394 SNNQSVSYYVAA
-406 YKAGDVKTD
+406 YNADDVKTD

-425 ATSPQKKVTE
+425 ATSPQKEVTE

-450 DHHANTCNWQF
+450 DYHINTNNWQF
-461 SNENYKEL
+461 SNENYKRL

-478 HDPSEF
+478 ANANTLY
-484 SDSQGADIEIVTTKT
+484 SDSEGADIEIVTTKT
-499 KTTNEWGGF
+499 KSSTGQLT
-508 TLNDSDLSGYSWH
+508 DSNLSGYSWH

-534 LNCQT
+534 LNCQA

-552 EALNYQFSHRAR
+552 ETLNYQFSHRAR
-564 GNTPNNT
+564 GNF
-571 SSNPENDTMSV
+571 SSKTENDTMSV

-599 KVKEVI
+599 KVNEVI
-605 ADPTAYP
+605 ANPTAYP

-652 ASGNPTVGNFLD
+652 ASNDPTVGNFLD

-673 TPVEGT
+673 TPVQGT

-706 IRNKTIS
+706 IGNKTIS

-743 NLKVEETSTG
+743 KLKVEETSTG

-853 GSMNDSDSN
+853 GSMNESDSN
-862 NDATKLV
+862 NRVTKLV
-869 STRNAIKALIDAFN
+869 STKNAIKALIDAFN
-883 TKSDTVD
+883 AKSDTVD

-901 ATTNTR
+901 ATTNTG
-907 SWTDGNTLYNTY
+907 SWTDGNTLYDDY
-919 IKKLTAGGGTNY
+919 IKNLKADGGTNY

-936 YGGTAITDGSR
+936 YGGTAITNGSR
-947 TDAEKIV
+947 TDAKKIV
-954 IFLTDGQPTYYGDT
+954 IFLTDGQPTYYGDR
-968 PSNCGIHTSKATLNA
+968 PSNCGSHTSEATLNTA
-983 AKNSAKQIICSKFYA
+983 QNSASTIICSEFYA

-1003 SSKIQIYNNDD
+1003 PSSVSIYS
-1014 YQSNCRRYAHRSK
+1014 Q
-1027 SESTTGESLLKSI
+1027 TGSDNWEGNYWSGSWQHPGDVKKTMTGQELLQSI

-1054 TDSSKLTDKFKE
+1054 TDSSKLTEKFKE
-1066 IAGQTLTAAC
+1066 IVGQTLTAAC

-1114 QDFDLNKTG
+1114 EDFDLNKTG

-1137 DSLKKEAKLKFND
+1137 DSSKKEAKLKFND
-1150 DYSLEANYYYYLT
+1150 NYSLEANYYYYLT
-1163 ITNVTPNQRAF
+1163 ITNVTPNQTAF

-1179 NGGYGTTGYGTTKG
+1179 NGGYGTTKG

-1215 AGFYSNATATVS
+1215 LGFYSNATATVS

-1234 GLITENYQKPV
+1234 DLITENYQKPV

-1254 KDWEDVTPPKTTTVL
+1254 KDWKDATPPENTTVL
-1269 AQLVDEKGNP
+1269 AQLVDENGKSVN
-1279 VDGKILELNSSNNW
+1279 GKILELNSSNNW

-1307 YGFKELKE
+1307 YSFKELKE
-1315 DQNGNITYNN
+1315 DKNGNITYNN

-1339 NDTNYEVTYSND
+1339 NDTNYEVTYTYSND

-1383 TLKDSNN
+1383 TLTDSNN

-1434 VTKNGIEISENNKV
+1434 VTKNGIKISENNKV

-1471 TGGTGI
+1471 TGGNGI

-1483 GMMLM
+1483 GILLM
-1488 LIAVWILYKNKCREV
+1488 FAAAWILYKNKCGEV

>member
-37 DQTTTMAE
+37 DQTTTMDE
-45 PTTETQETAENKAQ
+45 PTTGTQETAENKAQ

-68 AQNTEEAAPQTNDNQ
+68 AQNTQEAAPQTNDSHSEAVDQ
-83 SEVAEQPT
+83 ST
-91 VSSEENNASN
+91 NSSEENNASD
-101 ETIECEATQLKQEV
+101 ETVECEATQLKQEV
-115 DNGNDTK
+115 DNGNHTK

-137 ASEITM
+137 VSEITM

-247 GTDKTREQIEDEFDF
+247 GTDKTMEQIEDEFDF

-268 DEVVDE
+268 DEVADE

-285 GCYVVEDKVTQ
+285 GCYVVEDKITQ
-296 PESNDVVNEANDTLN
+296 PESNDVANVANEASTL
-311 SAVMA
+311 AVTA

-336 NSTNIKYVWYRKI
+336 NATNIKYVWYRKI

-394 SNNQSVFYYVAA
+394 SNNRSVSYYVEA
-406 YKAGDVKTD
+406 YNADDVKTD
-415 GSPKDGKAPL
+415 GSPKNRKTPL
-425 ATSPQKKVTE
+425 ATSLQKEVTE

-450 DHHANTCNWQF
+450 DHHTNTNNWQF
-461 SNENYKEL
+461 SNENYKKL
-469 GGVWQTTGT
+469 DGVWQTTGT
-478 HDPSEF
+478 ADADTRY
-484 SDSQGADIEIVTTKT
+484 SDKEGADIEIVTTKT
-499 KTTNEWGGF
+499 KSSTGQ
-508 TLNDSDLSGYSWH
+508 LSDSDLSGYSWH
-521 GATTAVDGTQFAE
+521 GAKTAVDGTQFAE
-534 LNCQT
+534 LNCQK

-552 EALNYQFSHRAR
+552 ETLNYQFSHRAR
-564 GNTPNNT
+564 GN
-571 SSNPENDTMSV
+571 SSSKTENDTMSV

-590 IDNGVTTQA
+590 IANGVTTQA
-599 KVKEVI
+599 KVNEVI

-640 YSTRFFFVAGNT
+640 YSTRFFFVAGTT
-652 ASGNPTVGNFLD
+652 ASGNSTVGNFLD

-673 TPVEGT
+673 TPVVGT

-691 EYATAYNLARTLKFT
+691 EYATAYNLAKTLKFT

-713 GTDLNWVW
+713 GDDLNWVW

-735 LKELECGT
+735 LNELECGT

-795 AYVANGGSGD
+795 AYVANGSSGD

-862 NDATKLV
+862 NGDTKLV
-869 STRNAIKALIDAFN
+869 STKNAIKALIDAFN
-883 TKSDTVD
+883 DKSDTVD
-890 TRYKLVTFNTS
+890 TRYKLVTFNKF
-901 ATTNTR
+901 ATTNTG
-907 SWTDGNTLYNTY
+907 SWTNGNTLYNYY
-919 IKKLTAGGGTNY
+919 IKNLKADGGTNY

-936 YGGTAITDGSR
+936 YGGTAITNGSR
-947 TDAEKIV
+947 TDAKKIV
-954 IFLTDGQPTYYGDT
+954 IFLTDGQPTYYGDG
-968 PSNCGIHTSKATLNA
+968 PSNCGRHTSEDTLNTA
-983 AKNSAKQIICSKFYA
+983 QNSASTIICSEFYA

-1003 SSKIQIYNNDD
+1003 PSSVSIYSQTASGDGWLGHPGNV
-1014 YQSNCRRYAHRSK
+1014 K
-1027 SESTTGESLLKSI
+1027 ETMTGQALLQSI
-1040 SDCTNAAS
+1040 SDRTNAAS

-1054 TDSSKLTDKFKE
+1054 TDSSKLTEKFKE
-1066 IAGQTLTAAC
+1066 IVGQTLTAAC

-1114 QDFDLNKTG
+1114 EDFDLNNTG

-1137 DSLKKEAKLKFND
+1137 DSSKKEAKLKFND

-1163 ITNVTPNQRAF
+1163 ITNVTPNQTAF
-1174 DEYKE
+1174 NEYKE
-1179 NGGYGTTGYGTTKG
+1179 NGGYGTTTTKG

-1207 NEGTSSGQ
+1207 NEGTSSGKS
-1215 AGFYSNATATVS
+1215 GFYSNATATVS

-1234 GLITENYQKPV
+1234 NLITENYQKPV

-1254 KDWEDVTPPKTTTVL
+1254 KDWKDATPPENTTVL

-1307 YGFKELKE
+1307 YGFNSAVGLKPE
-1315 DQNGNITYNN
+1315 EHARYGDLKIN
-1325 KKYSMVDKNGIIEI
+1325 KTLAHHNATTGKKATFVFKIEI
-1339 NDTNYEVTYSND
+1339 RPLKGKTETRIESLDFEAAGDSSVTITKIPAGATVTVKEEYSGASYKLTSANDQTTKIIATDEKGAPVSVSFT
-1351 NDIHVIT
+1351 NDIDDNMNGGYGV
-1358 NTKYSQPIKII
+1358 K
-1369 KQNNSG
+1369 NNFKLDENG
-1375 VTLKDAEF
+1375 QYQYTEPAE
-1383 TLKDSNN
+1383 
-1390 KSTKYTSDKDGI
+1390 
-1402 IFEGELNYGTYTLIE
+1402 
-1417 TKAPSGYSKLV
+1417 
-1428 DSITIT
+1428 
-1434 VTKNGIEISENNKV
+1434 KN
-1448 QLNQTNGIYELIIKN
+1448 
-1463 DMLYSLPS
+1463 
-1471 TGGTGI
+1471 
-1477 YLYMIG
+1477 
-1483 GMMLM
+1483 
-1488 LIAVWILYKNKCREV
+1488 
-1503 LER
+1503 

>member
-1 MKSNT
+1 M
-6 KKRLIAFMLCMVLVL
+6 
-21 SSTISAFA
+21 
-29 DDLDTQTQ
+29 
-37 DQTTTMAE
+37 
-45 PTTETQETAENKAQ
+45 
-59 TEQPAAETP
+59 
-68 AQNTEEAAPQTNDNQ
+68 
-83 SEVAEQPT
+83 
-91 VSSEENNASN
+91 
-101 ETIECEATQLKQEV
+101 
-115 DNGNDTK
+115 
-122 TTVVAD
+122 
-128 IPAGAFHAH
+128 
-137 ASEITM
+137 
-143 EVKRL
+143 
-148 STEDVDDAVIVKLI
+148 
-162 KNALTTNTSLSNYV
+162 
-176 LYDVVF
+176 
-182 KVNGVE
+182 
-188 TEPLKAIDVNFKGS
+188 
-202 GLKVKDTKKATA
+202 
-214 FYFAPAK
+214 
-221 SEDGIEEDLLVE
+221 
-233 LPQREDKIKELLDA
+233 
-247 GTDKTREQIEDEFDF
+247 EQIEDEFDF

-268 DEVVDE
+268 DEVADE

-285 GCYVVEDKVTQ
+285 GCYVVEDKITQ
-296 PESNDVVNEANDTLN
+296 PESNDVANEATEASTL
-311 SAVMA
+311 AVMA
-316 ASDTVTL
+316 ASDAVTL
-323 EQSYGKLVATYTG
+323 DQSSYGKLVATYTG
-336 NSTNIKYVWYRKI
+336 NAPSIKYVWYRKI
-349 NTDDYQLQKPKEYTG
+349 NNGEYELQKPKEYTG

-385 GALGTQGDG
+385 GALGTQSDG
-394 SNNQSVFYYVAA
+394 SNNKAVSYYVAA
-406 YKAGDVKTD
+406 YNANDVKTD

-425 ATSPQKKVTE
+425 ATSLPKEVTE

-450 DHHANTCNWQF
+450 DYHSNTNNWQF
-461 SNENYKEL
+461 SNENYKKL
-469 GGVWQTTGT
+469 DGVWQTTGT
-478 HDPSEF
+478 ADADTRY
-484 SDSQGADIEIVTTKT
+484 SDKEGADIEIVTTKT
-499 KTTNEWGGF
+499 KSSTGQ
-508 TLNDSDLSGYSWH
+508 LSDSDLSGYSWH
-521 GATTAVDGTQFAE
+521 GAKTAVDGTQFAE
-534 LNCQT
+534 LNCQK

-552 EALNYQFSHRAR
+552 ETLNYQFSHRAR
-564 GNTPNNT
+564 GN
-571 SSNPENDTMSV
+571 SSSKTENDTMSV

-590 IDNGVTTQA
+590 IANGVTTQA
-599 KVKEVI
+599 KVNEVI

-640 YSTRFFFVAGNT
+640 YSTRFFFVAGTT
-652 ASGNPTVGNFLD
+652 ASGNSTVGNFLD

-673 TPVEGT
+673 TPVVGT

-691 EYATAYNLARTLKFT
+691 EYATAFNLAKTLKFK
-706 IRNKTIS
+706 IGDKTIS

-735 LKELECGT
+735 LNKLECGT

-795 AYVANGGSGD
+795 AYVANGSSGD

-853 GSMNDSDSN
+853 GSMDESDSN
-862 NDATKLV
+862 NSVTKLA
-869 STRNAIKALIDAFN
+869 STQNAIKALIDAFN
-883 TKSDTVD
+883 AKSDTVD
-890 TRYKLVTFNTS
+890 TRYKLVTFNKS
-901 ATTNTR
+901 ATTNTG
-907 SWTDGNTLYNTY
+907 SWTDGNTLNNY
-919 IKKLTAGGGTNY
+919 IKNLKADGGTNY

-936 YGGTAITDGSR
+936 YGGTAITNDSR

-954 IFLTDGQPTYYGDT
+954 IFLTDGQPTYYGDG

-983 AKNSAKQIICSKFYA
+983 AQNSAKQIICSKFYA

-1003 SSKIQIYNNDD
+1003 SSKIKIYNNDD
-1014 YQSNCRRYAHRSK
+1014 SQSNCRWYAHRGK

-1114 QDFDLNKTG
+1114 EDFDLNNTG

-1137 DSLKKEAKLKFND
+1137 DSSKKEAKLKFND

-1163 ITNVTPNQRAF
+1163 ITNVTPNQTAF
-1174 DEYKE
+1174 NEYKE
-1179 NGGYGTTGYGTTKG
+1179 NGGYGTTIKG

-1207 NEGTSSGQ
+1207 NKGTSSGQ

-1254 KDWEDVTPPKTTTVL
+1254 KDWKDATPPENTTVL
-1269 AQLVDEKGNP
+1269 AQLVDENGKSVN
-1279 VDGKILELNSSNNW
+1279 GKILELNSSNNW

-1307 YGFKELKE
+1307 YSFKELKE

-1325 KKYSMVDKNGIIEI
+1325 KKYSMVDENSIIEI
-1339 NDTNYEVTYSND
+1339 NDTNYKVTYSND
-1351 NDIHVIT
+1351 DDIHVIT

-1375 VTLKDAEF
+1375 VTLKGAEF
-1383 TLKDSNN
+1383 TLTDSNN

-1402 IFEGELNYGTYTLIE
+1402 IFEGELNYGTYTLRE

-1434 VTKNGIEISENNKV
+1434 VTKDGIQISENNKV

-1471 TGGTGI
+1471 TGGSGI

-1483 GMMLM
+1483 GILLM
-1488 LIAVWILYKNKCREV
+1488 FAAAWILYKNKCREV

>member
-21 SSTISAFA
+21 SSAISAFA
-29 DDLDTQTQ
+29 DDLDTQAQ

-45 PTTETQETAENKAQ
+45 PTTGTQETAENKAQ

-68 AQNTEEAAPQTNDNQ
+68 AQNTQEAAPQTNDNQ
-83 SEVAEQPT
+83 SEAAEQPT

-188 TEPLKAIDVNFKGS
+188 TEPLKSIDVNFKGS

-268 DEVVDE
+268 DEVADE

-349 NTDDYQLQKPKEYTG
+349 NTGDYQLQKPKEYTG

-394 SNNQSVFYYVAA
+394 SNNQSVSYYVAA

-415 GSPKDGKAPL
+415 GSPKDRKTPL
-425 ATSPQKKVTE
+425 ATSPQKEVTE

-450 DHHANTCNWQF
+450 DYHINTNNWQF
-461 SNENYKEL
+461 SNENYKRR

-478 HDPSEF
+478 ANANTLF
-484 SDSQGADIEIVTTKT
+484 SDSEGADIEIVTTKT
-499 KTTNEWGGF
+499 KNSTDQLIN
-508 TLNDSDLSGYSWH
+508 SDLSGYSWH
-521 GATTAVDGTQFAE
+521 GATSAVDGTQFAE
-534 LNCQT
+534 LNCQA

-552 EALNYQFSHRAR
+552 ETLNYQFSHRAR
-564 GNTPNNT
+564 GN
-571 SSNPENDTMSV
+571 SSSKTENDTMSV

-590 IDNGVTTQA
+590 IDYGITTQA

-605 ADPTAYP
+605 ANPTAYP

-652 ASGNPTVGNFLD
+652 ASGKPTVGNFLD

-706 IRNKTIS
+706 IGNKTIS

-735 LKELECGT
+735 LKGRECGT

-759 YTRSSS
+759 YTRASS

-778 GTLSISTGETK
+778 GTLSISTGDTK

-813 EKYIKRNEDG
+813 EKYIKRNDDG

-837 KTHKKNV
+837 KTNKKNV

-862 NDATKLV
+862 NGVTKLV
-869 STRNAIKALIDAFN
+869 STKNAIKALIDAFN
-883 TKSDTVD
+883 AKSDTVD

-901 ATTNTR
+901 ATTNTG
-907 SWTDGNTLYNTY
+907 SWTDGNTLYDDY
-919 IKKLTAGGGTNY
+919 IKNLKADGGTNY

-936 YGGTAITDGSR
+936 YGGTAITNGSR
-947 TDAEKIV
+947 TDAKKIV
-954 IFLTDGQPTYYGDT
+954 IFLTDGQPTYYGDG
-968 PSNCGIHTSKATLNA
+968 PSNCGSHTSEATLNSA
-983 AKNSAKQIICSKFYA
+983 QNSASTIICSEFYA

-1003 SSKIQIYNNDD
+1003 PSSVSIYS
-1014 YQSNCRRYAHRSK
+1014 Q
-1027 SESTTGESLLKSI
+1027 TGSDNWEGNFWSGSWQHPGDVKKTMTGQELLQSI

-1054 TDSSKLTDKFKE
+1054 TDSSKLTEKFKE
-1066 IAGQTLTAAC
+1066 IVGQTLTAAC

-1103 KDNNKYTNVYT
+1103 KDNNKYTYVYT
-1114 QDFDLNKTG
+1114 EDFDLNETG

-1137 DSLKKEAKLKFND
+1137 APSKKEAKLKFND

-1163 ITNVTPNQRAF
+1163 ITNVTPNQTAF

-1179 NGGYGTTGYGTTKG
+1179 NGGYGTTKG

-1215 AGFYSNATATVS
+1215 LGFYSNATATVS

-1234 GLITENYQKPV
+1234 DLITENYQKPV

-1254 KDWEDVTPPKTTTVL
+1254 KDWKDATPPENTTVL
-1269 AQLVDEKGNP
+1269 AQLVDENGKSVNR
-1279 VDGKILELNSSNNW
+1279 KILELNSSNNW

-1307 YGFKELKE
+1307 YSFKELKE
-1315 DQNGNITYNN
+1315 DQNGNITYKN
-1325 KKYSMVDKNGIIEI
+1325 KKYSTVDKNGIIEI

-1383 TLKDSNN
+1383 TLRDSNN
-1390 KSTKYTSDKDGI
+1390 KSTKYTSDKNGI

>member
-29 DDLDTQTQ
+29 DDLDTQAQ

-221 SEDGIEEDLLVE
+221 SEDGIEEDRLVE

-268 DEVVDE
+268 DEVADE

-285 GCYVVEDKVTQ
+285 GCYVVEDKITQ
-296 PESNDVVNEANDTLN
+296 PESNDVANVANEASTL
-311 SAVMA
+311 AVTA

-336 NSTNIKYVWYRKI
+336 NSTDIKYVWYRSI
-349 NTDDYQLQKPKEYTG
+349 NTGTYQLQKPKEYTG

-394 SNNQSVFYYVAA
+394 TDNKSVSYYVAA
-406 YKAGDVKTD
+406 YNADDVKTD
-415 GSPKDGKAPL
+415 GSPKAGKKPL
-425 ATSPQKKVTE
+425 VTSLSKEVTE

-450 DHHANTCNWQF
+450 DYHINTNNWQF
-461 SNENYKEL
+461 SNENYKNR

-478 HDPSEF
+478 ADANTLY
-484 SDSQGADIEIVTTKT
+484 SDTEGADIEIVTTQT
-499 KTTNEWGGF
+499 KNSTGE
-508 TLNDSDLSGYSWH
+508 LIDSDLSGYSWH

-552 EALNYQFSHRAR
+552 ETLNYQFSHRAR
-564 GNTPNNT
+564 GN
-571 SSNPENDTMSV
+571 SSSITENDTMSV

-599 KVKEVI
+599 KVNEVI
-605 ADPTAYP
+605 ANPTAYP

-652 ASGNPTVGNFLD
+652 ASNDPTVGNFLD

-673 TPVEGT
+673 TPVQGT

-691 EYATAYNLARTLKFT
+691 EYATAYNLAKTLKFT
-706 IRNKTIS
+706 IGKKTIS

-759 YTRSSS
+759 YTRASS

-901 ATTNTR
+901 ATTNTH

-1014 YQSNCRRYAHRSK
+1014 YQSNCRWYAHRGK
-1027 SESTTGESLLKSI
+1027 SEPTTGESLLKSI

-1103 KDNNKYTNVYT
+1103 KDNNQYTNVYT
-1114 QDFDLNKTG
+1114 KNFALNSTG
-1123 KVTLNNKEIATVTY
+1123 KVTLNNKEIATVSY
-1137 DSLKKEAKLKFND
+1137 DSSKKEAILKFND

-1163 ITNVTPNQRAF
+1163 ITNVTPNQTAF
-1174 DEYKE
+1174 NEYKE
-1179 NGGYGTTGYGTTKG
+1179 NGDYGTTKG

-1234 GLITENYQKPV
+1234 DLITENYQKPV
-1245 IQVQSISVR
+1245 IQVQILSVR
-1254 KDWEDVTPPKTTTVL
+1254 KDWENVTPPENTTVL
-1269 AQLVDEKGNP
+1269 AQLVDENGKS

-1307 YGFKELKE
+1307 YSFKELKE

-1325 KKYSMVDKNGIIEI
+1325 KKYSMVDENSIIEI
-1339 NDTNYEVTYSND
+1339 NDTNYKVTYSND
-1351 NDIHVIT
+1351 DDIHVIT

-1375 VTLKDAEF
+1375 VTLKGAEF
-1383 TLKDSNN
+1383 TLTDSNN

-1434 VTKNGIEISENNKV
+1434 VTKDGIQISENNKV
-1448 QLNQTNGIYELIIKN
+1448 QLNQTNGIYELVIKN

-1471 TGGTGI
+1471 TGGSGI

-1483 GMMLM
+1483 GMLLM
-1488 LIAVWILYKNKCREV
+1488 FAAAWILYKNKCREV

>member
-37 DQTTTMAE
+37 DQTTTMDE
-45 PTTETQETAENKAQ
+45 PTTGTQETAENKAQ

-68 AQNTEEAAPQTNDNQ
+68 AQNTQEAAPQTNDSH
-83 SEVAEQPT
+83 SEAAEQPT

-115 DNGNDTK
+115 DNENDTK

-148 STEDVDDAVIVKLI
+148 STEDVNDAVIVKLI

-188 TEPLKAIDVNFKGS
+188 TEPLKSIDVNFKGS

-247 GTDKTREQIEDEFDF
+247 GTDKTMEQIEDEFDF

-268 DEVVDE
+268 DEVADE

-285 GCYVVEDKVTQ
+285 GCYVVEDKITQ
-296 PESNDVVNEANDTLN
+296 PESNDVANEASTL
-311 SAVMA
+311 AVTA

-323 EQSYGKLVATYTG
+323 NQSYGKLVATYTG
-336 NSTNIKYVWYRKI
+336 NATNIKYVWYRKI
-349 NTDDYQLQKPKEYTG
+349 NTDTDTYQLQKPKEYTG

-385 GALGTQGDG
+385 GALGTQGNG
-394 SNNQSVFYYVAA
+394 SNNQSVSYYVAA
-406 YKAGDVKTD
+406 YNANDVKTD

-425 ATSPQKKVTE
+425 AISPQKEVTE

-450 DHHANTCNWQF
+450 DYHSNTNNWQF
-461 SNENYKEL
+461 SNENYKTR

-478 HDPSEF
+478 ANANTLY
-484 SDSQGADIEIVTTKT
+484 SDSEGADIEIVTTKT
-499 KTTNEWGGF
+499 KNSTGQLTNS
-508 TLNDSDLSGYSWH
+508 NLSGYSWH

-534 LNCQT
+534 LNCQA

-552 EALNYQFSHRAR
+552 ETLNYQFSHRAR
-564 GNTPNNT
+564 GN
-571 SSNPENDTMSV
+571 SSSKTENDTMSV

-599 KVKEVI
+599 KVNEVI
-605 ADPTAYP
+605 ANPTAYP

-691 EYATAYNLARTLKFT
+691 EYATAYTLARTLKFT
-706 IRNKTIS
+706 IGNKTIS

-735 LKELECGT
+735 LKERECGT

-759 YTRSSS
+759 YTRASS

-813 EKYIKRNEDG
+813 EKYIKRNDDG

-853 GSMNDSDSN
+853 GSMDKSDSN
-862 NDATKLV
+862 NSVTKLV
-869 STRNAIKALIDAFN
+869 STKNAIKALIDAFN
-883 TKSDTVD
+883 AKSDTVD

-901 ATTNTR
+901 ATTNTG
-907 SWTDGNTLYNTY
+907 SWTDGNTLYDDY
-919 IKKLTAGGGTNY
+919 IKNLKADGGTNY

-936 YGGTAITDGSR
+936 YGGTAITNGSR
-947 TDAEKIV
+947 TDAKKIV
-954 IFLTDGQPTYYGDT
+954 IFLTDGQPTYYGDG
-968 PSNCGIHTSKATLNA
+968 PSNCGSHTSEATLNA
-983 AKNSAKQIICSKFYA
+983 AQTSASTIICSEFYA

-1003 SSKIQIYNNDD
+1003 PSSVSIYS
-1014 YQSNCRRYAHRSK
+1014 Q
-1027 SESTTGESLLKSI
+1027 TGSDIWNGNSWFGSWQHPGDVKKTMTGQALLQSI

-1054 TDSSKLTDKFKE
+1054 TDSSKLTEKFRE
-1066 IAGQTLTAAC
+1066 IVGQTLTAAC
-1076 TNVTITDQLSQYVDV
+1076 TNVTITDQLSQYVAV

-1103 KDNNKYTNVYT
+1103 KDNNQYTNVYT
-1114 QDFDLNKTG
+1114 KDFDLNNTG

-1137 DSLKKEAKLKFND
+1137 DSSKKEAKLKFND

-1163 ITNVTPNQRAF
+1163 ITNVTPNQKAF
-1174 DEYKE
+1174 DEYKK
-1179 NGGYGTTGYGTTKG
+1179 NDGYGTTKG
-1193 DANTDEDTGGYTSK
+1193 EANTDEDTGGYTSK
-1207 NEGTSSGQ
+1207 NKGTSSGQ

-1254 KDWEDVTPPKTTTVL
+1254 KDWKDATPPENTTVL
-1269 AQLVDEKGNP
+1269 AQLVDENGKSVN
-1279 VDGKILELNSSNNW
+1279 GKILELNSSNNW

-1307 YGFKELKE
+1307 YSFKELKE

-1325 KKYSMVDKNGIIEI
+1325 KKYSMVDENSIIEI
-1339 NDTNYEVTYSND
+1339 NDTNYKVTYSND
-1351 NDIHVIT
+1351 DDIHVIT

-1375 VTLKDAEF
+1375 VTLKGAEF
-1383 TLKDSNN
+1383 TLTDSNN

-1402 IFEGELNYGTYTLIE
+1402 IFEGELNYGTYTLRE

-1434 VTKNGIEISENNKV
+1434 VTKDGIQISENNKV

-1471 TGGTGI
+1471 TGGSGI

-1483 GMMLM
+1483 GILLM
-1488 LIAVWILYKNKCREV
+1488 FAAAWILYKNKCREV

>member
-29 DDLDTQTQ
+29 DDLDTQAQ

-68 AQNTEEAAPQTNDNQ
+68 AQNTQEAAPQTNDSHSEAVDQ
-83 SEVAEQPT
+83 ST
-91 VSSEENNASN
+91 NSSEENNASD
-101 ETIECEATQLKQEV
+101 ETVECEATQLKQEV
-115 DNGNDTK
+115 DNGNHTK

-137 ASEITM
+137 TSEITM

-268 DEVVDE
+268 DEVADE
-274 LKMEVRKNQVY
+274 LKMEVRKNRVY
-285 GCYVVEDKVTQ
+285 GCYVVEDKITQ
-296 PESNDVVNEANDTLN
+296 PESNDVVNEANDTSN

-336 NSTNIKYVWYRKI
+336 NATNIKYVWYRKI

-394 SNNQSVFYYVAA
+394 SNNKSVFYYVEA
-406 YKAGDVKTD
+406 YSAVDVKTD
-415 GSPKDGKAPL
+415 GSPKNGSTPL
-425 ATSPQKKVTE
+425 ATSPQEKVTE

-450 DHHANTCNWQF
+450 DHHINTNNWQF

-478 HDPSEF
+478 HDPSKF

-499 KTTNEWGGF
+499 K
-508 TLNDSDLSGYSWH
+508 DSTGQLKNSNLSGYSWH
-521 GATTAVDGTQFAE
+521 GTTTAVNGTQFAE

-552 EALNYQFSHRAR
+552 ETLNYQFSHRAR

-590 IDNGVTTQA
+590 IAKGVTTQA
-599 KVKEVI
+599 KVTEVI
-605 ADPTAYP
+605 ANPTAYP

-640 YSTRFFFVAGNT
+640 YSTRFFFIAGTT
-652 ASGNPTVGNFLD
+652 ASGNLTVGNFLD

-673 TPVEGT
+673 TPVKGT

-706 IRNKTIS
+706 IGKKTIS
-713 GTDLNWVW
+713 GADLNWVW

-735 LKELECGT
+735 LEERECST

-759 YTRSSS
+759 YTRASS

-853 GSMNDSDSN
+853 GSMDESDSN
-862 NDATKLV
+862 NRVTKLA
-869 STRNAIKALIDAFN
+869 STQNAIKALIDAFN
-883 TKSDTVD
+883 AKSDTVD

-901 ATTNTR
+901 ATTNTG

-1014 YQSNCRRYAHRSK
+1014 YQSNCRWYAHRGK
-1027 SESTTGESLLKSI
+1027 SEPTTGESLLKSI

-1103 KDNNKYTNVYT
+1103 KDNNQYTNVYT
-1114 QDFDLNKTG
+1114 KNFALNSTG
-1123 KVTLNNKEIATVTY
+1123 KVTLNNKEIATVSY
-1137 DSLKKEAKLKFND
+1137 DSLKKEAILKFND

-1163 ITNVTPNQRAF
+1163 ITNVTPNQTAF
-1174 DEYKE
+1174 NEYKK
-1179 NGGYGTTGYGTTKG
+1179 NGYGTTEG
-1193 DANTDEDTGGYTSK
+1193 DANTDEDSDGYTSK
-1207 NEGTSSGQ
+1207 NKGTSSGKS
-1215 AGFYSNATATVS
+1215 GFYSNATATVS

-1234 GLITENYQKPV
+1234 DLITENYQKPV

-1254 KDWEDVTPPKTTTVL
+1254 KDWENVTPPENTTVL
-1269 AQLVDEKGNP
+1269 AQLVDENGKS

-1325 KKYSMVDKNGIIEI
+1325 KKYSMVDENSIIEI
-1339 NDTNYEVTYSND
+1339 NDTNYKVTYSNA

-1375 VTLKDAEF
+1375 VTLNGAEF

-1390 KSTKYTSDKDGI
+1390 KSTKYTSNKDGI
-1402 IFEGELNYGTYTLIE
+1402 IFEGELNYGIYTLKE

-1434 VTKNGIEISENNKV
+1434 VTKDGIQISENNKV
-1448 QLNQTNGIYELIIKN
+1448 QLNQTNGIYELVIKN

-1471 TGGTGI
+1471 TGGSGI

-1483 GMMLM
+1483 GMLLM
-1488 LIAVWILYKNKCREV
+1488 FAVVWILYKNKCKEV
-1503 LER
+1503 LEK

>member
-29 DDLDTQTQ
+29 DDLDTQAQ

-268 DEVVDE
+268 DEVADE

-394 SNNQSVFYYVAA
+394 SNNQSVSYYVAA
-406 YKAGDVKTD
+406 YKANDVKTD

-652 ASGNPTVGNFLD
+652 ASNDPTVGNFLD

-706 IRNKTIS
+706 IGNKTIS

-735 LKELECGT
+735 LKERDCGT

-759 YTRSSS
+759 YTRASS

-813 EKYIKRNEDG
+813 EKYIKRNDDG

-862 NDATKLV
+862 NGVTKLV
-869 STRNAIKALIDAFN
+869 STKNAIKALIDAFN
-883 TKSDTVD
+883 AKSDTVD
-890 TRYKLVTFNTS
+890 TRYKLVTFNNS
-901 ATTNTR
+901 ATTNTG
-907 SWTDGNTLYNTY
+907 SWTDGNTLYDDY
-919 IKKLTAGGGTNY
+919 IKNLKADGGTNY

-936 YGGTAITDGSR
+936 YGGTAITNGSR
-947 TDAEKIV
+947 TDAKKIV
-954 IFLTDGQPTYYGDT
+954 IFLTDGQPTYYGDD
-968 PSNCGIHTSKATLNA
+968 PSNCGSHTSEDTLNTA
-983 AKNSAKQIICSKFYA
+983 QTSASTIICSEFYA

-1003 SSKIQIYNNDD
+1003 PSSVSIYSQTGKDIWNN
-1014 YQSNCRRYAHRSK
+1014 YYWSWNHPGNVK
-1027 SESTTGESLLKSI
+1027 KTMTGQELLQSI
-1040 SDCTNAAS
+1040 SDCTKAAS

-1054 TDSSKLTDKFKE
+1054 TDSSKLTEKFKE
-1066 IAGQTLTAAC
+1066 IVGQTLTAAC
-1076 TNVTITDQLSQYVDV
+1076 TNVTITDQLSHYVDV
-1091 TDASKLQVKIAS
+1091 TDNSKLQVKIAS
-1103 KDNNKYTNVYT
+1103 KDNNKYTYVYT
-1114 QDFDLNKTG
+1114 EDFDLNETG

-1137 DSLKKEAKLKFND
+1137 APSKKEAKLKFND

-1163 ITNVTPNQRAF
+1163 ITNVTPNQIAF
-1174 DEYKE
+1174 NEYKE
-1179 NGGYGTTGYGTTKG
+1179 NGGYGTTKG

-1215 AGFYSNATATVS
+1215 LGFYSNATATVS

-1234 GLITENYQKPV
+1234 DLITDNYQKPV

-1254 KDWEDVTPPKTTTVL
+1254 KDWKDATPPENTTVL
-1269 AQLVDEKGNP
+1269 AQLVDENGKSVN
-1279 VDGKILELNSSNNW
+1279 GKILELNSSNNW

-1307 YGFKELKE
+1307 YSFKELKE
-1315 DQNGNITYNN
+1315 DPNGNITYNS
-1325 KKYSMVDKNGIIEI
+1325 KKYSMVDKKGIIEI
-1339 NDTNYEVTYSND
+1339 NDTTYKVTYSND
-1351 NDIHVIT
+1351 SDIHVIT
-1358 NTKYSQPIKII
+1358 NTKYSQPIKFI

-1375 VTLKDAEF
+1375 VTLNGAEF
-1383 TLKDSNN
+1383 TLTDSN
-1390 KSTKYTSDKDGI
+1390 KSTNYTSDKDGI
-1402 IFEGELNYGTYTLIE
+1402 IFEGKLNYGTYTLTE

-1428 DSITIT
+1428 DSITIK
-1434 VTKNGIEISENNKV
+1434 VTKDGIQISENNKV
-1448 QLNQTNGIYELIIKN
+1448 QLNQTNGIYELVIKN

>member
-29 DDLDTQTQ
+29 DDLDTQAQ

-268 DEVVDE
+268 DEVADE

-349 NTDDYQLQKPKEYTG
+349 NTGDYQLQKPKEYTG

-394 SNNQSVFYYVAA
+394 SNNPSVSYYVAA

-425 ATSPQKKVTE
+425 ATSPQKEVTE

-450 DHHANTCNWQF
+450 DYHINTNNWQF
-461 SNENYKEL
+461 SNENYKRQ

-478 HDPSEF
+478 ATANTLY
-484 SDSQGADIEIVTTKT
+484 SDSEGADIEIVTTKT
-499 KTTNEWGGF
+499 KNSTGQLTN
-508 TLNDSDLSGYSWH
+508 SSLSGYSWH

-534 LNCQT
+534 LNCQA

-552 EALNYQFSHRAR
+552 ETLNYQFSHRAR
-564 GNTPNNT
+564 GN
-571 SSNPENDTMSV
+571 SSSETENDTMSV

-599 KVKEVI
+599 KVNKVI
-605 ADPTAYP
+605 ANPTAYP

-652 ASGNPTVGNFLD
+652 ASNDPTVGNFLD

-673 TPVEGT
+673 TPVQGT

-706 IRNKTIS
+706 IGNKTIS

-1014 YQSNCRRYAHRSK
+1014 YQSNCRWYEHRGN
-1027 SESTTGESLLKSI
+1027 SERTTGESLLKSI

-1137 DSLKKEAKLKFND
+1137 DSLKKEAKLNFND

-1174 DEYKE
+1174 NEYKK
-1179 NGGYGTTGYGTTKG
+1179 NGGYYTTKG

-1234 GLITENYQKPV
+1234 DLITKNYQKPV

-1254 KDWEDVTPPKTTTVL
+1254 KDWENVTPPKTTTVL

-1315 DQNGNITYNN
+1315 DSNGSITYKGKN
-1325 KKYSMVDKNGIIEI
+1325 YSIVAANDIIEI
-1339 NDTNYEVTYSND
+1339 NNTNYKVTYGKD
-1351 NDIHVIT
+1351 NDVYVIT
-1358 NTKYSQPIKII
+1358 NTKNSQSIKII

-1375 VTLKDAEF
+1375 VTLEDAEF
-1383 TLKDSNN
+1383 TLRDSNN
-1390 KSTKYTSDKDGI
+1390 NSTTYTSNDNGI
-1402 IFEGELNYGTYTLIE
+1402 IFEGELNYDTYTLTE

-1434 VTKNGIEISENNKV
+1434 VTKNNIIIRGSAKA
-1448 QLNQTNGIYELIIKN
+1448 QLTQNANGTYELVVKN

-1471 TGGTGI
+1471 TGGSGI

-1483 GMMLM
+1483 GILLM
-1488 LIAVWILYKNKCREV
+1488 FAAAWILYKNKCREV

>member
-29 DDLDTQTQ
+29 DDLDTQAQ

-268 DEVVDE
+268 DEVADE

-349 NTDDYQLQKPKEYTG
+349 NTGDYQLQKPKEYTG

-394 SNNQSVFYYVAA
+394 SNNPSVSYYVAA

-425 ATSPQKKVTE
+425 ATSPQKEVTE

-450 DHHANTCNWQF
+450 DYHINTNNWQF
-461 SNENYKEL
+461 SNENYKRQ

-478 HDPSEF
+478 ATANTLYSDPE
-484 SDSQGADIEIVTTKT
+484 GADIEIVTTKT
-499 KTTNEWGGF
+499 KNSTGQLTN
-508 TLNDSDLSGYSWH
+508 SSLSGYSWH

-534 LNCQT
+534 LNCQA

-552 EALNYQFSHRAR
+552 ETLNYQFSHRAR
-564 GNTPNNT
+564 GN
-571 SSNPENDTMSV
+571 SSSETENDTMSV

-590 IDNGVTTQA
+590 IDNGVTTQT
-599 KVKEVI
+599 KVNEVI
-605 ADPTAYP
+605 ANPTAYP

-652 ASGNPTVGNFLD
+652 ASNDPTVGNFLD

-673 TPVEGT
+673 TPVKGT
-679 ANVTLTKTISGL
+679 ANVILTKTISGL
-691 EYATAYNLARTLKFT
+691 EYVTAYNLAKTLNFT
-706 IRNKTIS
+706 IGNKTVS

-721 SNDGKTYTGSIVLS
+721 SNDGKTYTGSVVLS
-735 LKELECGT
+735 LKEQECDA
-743 NLKVEETSTG
+743 NLKVKETSTG

-759 YTRSSS
+759 YTRASS

-1014 YQSNCRRYAHRSK
+1014 YQSNCGWYAHRGK
-1027 SESTTGESLLKSI
+1027 SEPTTGESLLKSI

-1234 GLITENYQKPV
+1234 DLITENYQKPV

-1315 DQNGNITYNN
+1315 DSNGSITYKGKN
-1325 KKYSMVDKNGIIEI
+1325 YSIVVANDIIEI
-1339 NDTNYEVTYSND
+1339 NNTNYKVTYGKD
-1351 NDIHVIT
+1351 NDVYVIT
-1358 NTKYSQPIKII
+1358 NTKNSQSIKII

-1375 VTLKDAEF
+1375 VTLEDAEF
-1383 TLKDSNN
+1383 TLRDSNN
-1390 KSTKYTSDKDGI
+1390 NSTTYTSNDNGI
-1402 IFEGELNYGTYTLIE
+1402 IFEGELNYDTYTLTE

-1434 VTKNGIEISENNKV
+1434 VTKNNIIIRGSAKA
-1448 QLNQTNGIYELIIKN
+1448 QLIQNANGTYELVVKN

-1471 TGGTGI
+1471 TGGSGI

-1483 GMMLM
+1483 GILLM
-1488 LIAVWILYKNKCREV
+1488 FAAAWILYKNKCREV

>member
-1 MKSNT
+1 
-6 KKRLIAFMLCMVLVL
+6 
-21 SSTISAFA
+21 
-29 DDLDTQTQ
+29 
-37 DQTTTMAE
+37 
-45 PTTETQETAENKAQ
+45 
-59 TEQPAAETP
+59 
-68 AQNTEEAAPQTNDNQ
+68 
-83 SEVAEQPT
+83 
-91 VSSEENNASN
+91 
-101 ETIECEATQLKQEV
+101 
-115 DNGNDTK
+115 
-122 TTVVAD
+122 
-128 IPAGAFHAH
+128 
-137 ASEITM
+137 
-143 EVKRL
+143 
-148 STEDVDDAVIVKLI
+148 
-162 KNALTTNTSLSNYV
+162 
-176 LYDVVF
+176 
-182 KVNGVE
+182 
-188 TEPLKAIDVNFKGS
+188 
-202 GLKVKDTKKATA
+202 
-214 FYFAPAK
+214 
-221 SEDGIEEDLLVE
+221 
-233 LPQREDKIKELLDA
+233 
-247 GTDKTREQIEDEFDF
+247 
-262 SELSVK
+262 
-268 DEVVDE
+268 
-274 LKMEVRKNQVY
+274 
-285 GCYVVEDKVTQ
+285 
-296 PESNDVVNEANDTLN
+296 
-311 SAVMA
+311 
-316 ASDTVTL
+316 
-323 EQSYGKLVATYTG
+323 
-336 NSTNIKYVWYRKI
+336 
-349 NTDDYQLQKPKEYTG
+349 
-364 TNGVSLGSD
+364 
-373 IKDNELYIALNG
+373 
-385 GALGTQGDG
+385 
-394 SNNQSVFYYVAA
+394 
-406 YKAGDVKTD
+406 
-415 GSPKDGKAPL
+415 
-425 ATSPQKKVTE
+425 
-435 YYQLQNGSFETPKVT
+435 
-450 DHHANTCNWQF
+450 
-461 SNENYKEL
+461 
-469 GGVWQTTGT
+469 
-478 HDPSEF
+478 
-484 SDSQGADIEIVTTKT
+484 
-499 KTTNEWGGF
+499 
-508 TLNDSDLSGYSWH
+508 
-521 GATTAVDGTQFAE
+521 
-534 LNCQT
+534 
-539 EGSLY
+539 
-544 QDVLTTPG
+544 
-552 EALNYQFSHRAR
+552 
-564 GNTPNNT
+564 
-571 SSNPENDTMSV
+571 
-582 VIMPTQTA
+582 
-590 IDNGVTTQA
+590 
-599 KVKEVI
+599 
-605 ADPTAYP
+605 
-612 GTMVRTVTSDDLSWH
+612 MVRTVTSDDLSWH

-652 ASGNPTVGNFLD
+652 ASNDPTVGNFLD

-673 TPVEGT
+673 TPVKGT
-679 ANVTLTKTISGL
+679 ANVILTKTISGL
-691 EYATAYNLARTLKFT
+691 EYVTAYNLAKTLNFT
-706 IRNKTIS
+706 IGNKTVS

-721 SNDGKTYTGSIVLS
+721 SNDGKTYTGSVVLS
-735 LKELECGT
+735 LKEQECDD
-743 NLKVEETSTG
+743 NLKVKETSTG

-759 YTRSSS
+759 YTRASS

-1014 YQSNCRRYAHRSK
+1014 YQSNCRWYAHRGK
-1027 SESTTGESLLKSI
+1027 SEPTTGESLLKSI

-1174 DEYKE
+1174 DKYKE
-1179 NGGYGTTGYGTTKG
+1179 NGGYGTTKG

-1215 AGFYSNATATVS
+1215 AGFYSNAKATVS

-1254 KDWEDVTPPKTTTVL
+1254 KDWENVTPPKTTTVL

-1315 DQNGNITYNN
+1315 DSNGSITYKGKN
-1325 KKYSMVDKNGIIEI
+1325 YSIVAANDIIEI
-1339 NDTNYEVTYSND
+1339 NNTNYKVTYGKD
-1351 NDIHVIT
+1351 NDVYVIT
-1358 NTKYSQPIKII
+1358 NTKNSQSIKII

-1375 VTLKDAEF
+1375 VTLEDAEF
-1383 TLKDSNN
+1383 TLRDSNN
-1390 KSTKYTSDKDGI
+1390 NSTTYTSNDNGI
-1402 IFEGELNYGTYTLIE
+1402 IFEGELNYDTYTLTE

-1434 VTKNGIEISENNKV
+1434 VTKNNIIIRGSAKA
-1448 QLNQTNGIYELIIKN
+1448 QLTQNANGTYELVVKN

-1471 TGGTGI
+1471 TGGSGI

-1483 GMMLM
+1483 GILLM
-1488 LIAVWILYKNKCREV
+1488 FAAAWILYQNKCREV
-1503 LER
+1503 LKR

>member
-29 DDLDTQTQ
+29 DDLDTQAQ

-45 PTTETQETAENKAQ
+45 PTTGTQEAAENKAQ

-83 SEVAEQPT
+83 SEAAEQPA

-101 ETIECEATQLKQEV
+101 ETVECEATQLKQEV

-268 DEVVDE
+268 DEVADE

-285 GCYVVEDKVTQ
+285 GCYVAEDKVTQ
-296 PESNDVVNEANDTLN
+296 PESNDVVNEAPDASTP
-311 SAVMA
+311 AVMA
-316 ASDTVTL
+316 ASDAVTL
-323 EQSYGKLVATYTG
+323 DQSSYGKLVATYTG
-336 NSTNIKYVWYRKI
+336 NATSIKYVWYRKI
-349 NTDDYQLQKPKEYTG
+349 NSGKYELQKPKEYTG
-364 TNGVSLGSD
+364 TNGVSLGTD

-385 GALGTQGDG
+385 GALGKQDDG
-394 SNNQSVFYYVAA
+394 SNNKSVSYYVAA
-406 YKAGDVKTD
+406 YNADDVNTD
-415 GSPKDGKAPL
+415 GSPKAWKTAL
-425 ATSPQKKVTE
+425 AISTEKEVTE

-461 SNENYKEL
+461 SNENYKKL

-534 LNCQT
+534 LNCQA

-552 EALNYQFSHRAR
+552 ETLNYQFSHRAR
-564 GNTPNNT
+564 GN
-571 SSNPENDTMSV
+571 SSSKTENDTMSV

-599 KVKEVI
+599 KVNEVI
-605 ADPTAYP
+605 ANPTAYP

-652 ASGNPTVGNFLD
+652 ASNDPTVGNFLD

-673 TPVEGT
+673 TPVQGT

-691 EYATAYNLARTLKFT
+691 EYATAYNLAKTLKFT
-706 IRNKTIS
+706 IGKKTIS

-759 YTRSSS
+759 YTRASS

-1014 YQSNCRRYAHRSK
+1014 YQSNCRWHAHRGK
-1027 SESTTGESLLKSI
+1027 SEPTTGESLLKSI

-1234 GLITENYQKPV
+1234 DLITENYQKPV

-1315 DQNGNITYNN
+1315 DSNGSITYKGKN
-1325 KKYSMVDKNGIIEI
+1325 YSIVAANDIIEI
-1339 NDTNYEVTYSND
+1339 NNTNYKVTYGKD
-1351 NDIHVIT
+1351 NDVYVIT
-1358 NTKYSQPIKII
+1358 NTKNSQSIKII

-1375 VTLKDAEF
+1375 VTLEDAEF
-1383 TLKDSNN
+1383 TLRDSNN
-1390 KSTKYTSDKDGI
+1390 NSTTYTSNDNGI
-1402 IFEGELNYGTYTLIE
+1402 IFEGELNYDTYTLTE

-1434 VTKNGIEISENNKV
+1434 VTKNNIIIRGSAKA
-1448 QLNQTNGIYELIIKN
+1448 QLTQNANGTYELVVKN

-1471 TGGTGI
+1471 TGGSGI

-1483 GMMLM
+1483 GILLM
-1488 LIAVWILYKNKCREV
+1488 FAAAWILYQNKCREV
-1503 LER
+1503 LKR

>member
-29 DDLDTQTQ
+29 DDLDTQAQ

-59 TEQPAAETP
+59 TEHPAAETP

-101 ETIECEATQLKQEV
+101 ETVECEATQLKQEV

-268 DEVVDE
+268 DEVADE

-349 NTDDYQLQKPKEYTG
+349 NTGDYQLQKPKEYTG

-394 SNNQSVFYYVAA
+394 SNNPSVSYYVAA

-425 ATSPQKKVTE
+425 ATSPQKEVTE

-450 DHHANTCNWQF
+450 DYHINTNNWQF
-461 SNENYKEL
+461 SNENYKRQ

-478 HDPSEF
+478 ATANTLY
-484 SDSQGADIEIVTTKT
+484 SDSEGADIEIVTTKT
-499 KTTNEWGGF
+499 KNSTGQLTN
-508 TLNDSDLSGYSWH
+508 SSLSGYSWH

-534 LNCQT
+534 LNCQA

-552 EALNYQFSHRAR
+552 ETLNYQFSHRAR
-564 GNTPNNT
+564 GN
-571 SSNPENDTMSV
+571 SSSETENDTMSV

-599 KVKEVI
+599 KVNEVI
-605 ADPTAYP
+605 ANPTAYP

-652 ASGNPTVGNFLD
+652 ASNDPTVGNFLD

-673 TPVEGT
+673 TPVQGT

-691 EYATAYNLARTLKFT
+691 EYATAYNLAKTLKFT
-706 IRNKTIS
+706 IGKKTIS

-813 EKYIKRNEDG
+813 EKYIKRNDDG
-823 TYNITLNASGTVGT
+823 TYNITLNAY
-837 KTHKKNV
+837 
-844 DIVLIVDTS
+844 LC
-853 GSMNDSDSN
+853 
-862 NDATKLV
+862 A
-869 STRNAIKALIDAFN
+869 
-883 TKSDTVD
+883 
-890 TRYKLVTFNTS
+890 
-901 ATTNTR
+901 
-907 SWTDGNTLYNTY
+907 
-919 IKKLTAGGGTNY
+919 
-931 DKGLS
+931 
-936 YGGTAITDGSR
+936 
-947 TDAEKIV
+947 
-954 IFLTDGQPTYYGDT
+954 
-968 PSNCGIHTSKATLNA
+968 HT
-983 AKNSAKQIICSKFYA
+983 
-998 VGIGL
+998 
-1003 SSKIQIYNNDD
+1003 
-1014 YQSNCRRYAHRSK
+1014 
-1027 SESTTGESLLKSI
+1027 
-1040 SDCTNAAS
+1040 
-1048 KEAINL
+1048 
-1054 TDSSKLTDKFKE
+1054 
-1066 IAGQTLTAAC
+1066 
-1076 TNVTITDQLSQYVDV
+1076 
-1091 TDASKLQVKIAS
+1091 
-1103 KDNNKYTNVYT
+1103 
-1114 QDFDLNKTG
+1114 
-1123 KVTLNNKEIATVTY
+1123 
-1137 DSLKKEAKLKFND
+1137 
-1150 DYSLEANYYYYLT
+1150 
-1163 ITNVTPNQRAF
+1163 
-1174 DEYKE
+1174 
-1179 NGGYGTTGYGTTKG
+1179 
-1193 DANTDEDTGGYTSK
+1193 
-1207 NEGTSSGQ
+1207 
-1215 AGFYSNATATVS
+1215 
-1227 YKNKKSS
+1227 
-1234 GLITENYQKPV
+1234 
-1245 IQVQSISVR
+1245 
-1254 KDWEDVTPPKTTTVL
+1254 
-1269 AQLVDEKGNP
+1269 
-1279 VDGKILELNSSNNW
+1279 
-1293 TGSFEFVK
+1293 
-1301 LDKYDR
+1301 
-1307 YGFKELKE
+1307 
-1315 DQNGNITYNN
+1315 TYN
-1325 KKYSMVDKNGIIEI
+1325 
-1339 NDTNYEVTYSND
+1339 
-1351 NDIHVIT
+1351 
-1358 NTKYSQPIKII
+1358 
-1369 KQNNSG
+1369 
-1375 VTLKDAEF
+1375 
-1383 TLKDSNN
+1383 
-1390 KSTKYTSDKDGI
+1390 
-1402 IFEGELNYGTYTLIE
+1402 
-1417 TKAPSGYSKLV
+1417 
-1428 DSITIT
+1428 
-1434 VTKNGIEISENNKV
+1434 
-1448 QLNQTNGIYELIIKN
+1448 
-1463 DMLYSLPS
+1463 
-1471 TGGTGI
+1471 
-1477 YLYMIG
+1477 
-1483 GMMLM
+1483 
-1488 LIAVWILYKNKCREV
+1488 
-1503 LER
+1503 